1 MEFNFLRFFVLLYFW
16 ILSYALSAQN
26 NAQAYRLN
34 IKRMDEKIRLD
45 GMLDEPFWEDLEIA
59 TNFWMNFPVGGTPV
73 DDEVQTS
80 VKIAYDDDFIY
91 IGVECHGK
99 GPFLVQSLKRDNDSF
114 WNGDAFA
121 VVFDPVNERTN
132 GAIFGVNSAGVQ
144 TEALITGEPA
154 RRGGQLSGYNKAWD
168 NKWYTEASVTENG
181 WTAEMMIPF
190 KSLRFGR
197 KDHWGINFI
206 RVDAQNNT
214 NHSWAPVPIQFYGID
229 LGYLGQLIWDKP
241 PTNEK
246 RNISLVPYLLGG
258 AYKDYESKGDFNQ
271 SFALGMDA
279 KIAINSNLNLDLTVN
294 PDFSQ
299 VDVDEQQTNLT
310 TVNLRFPERRLFFL
324 ENSDIFSNFG
334 TNAKPFFSRK
344 IGLDDDGNTIPII
357 YGARLSG
364 NLNKNLRVG
373 LMNTQTQEQE
383 LPGNNY
389 SSLALHQ
396 RVLKRSVLRG
406 YFHNRIGYADGSA
419 LEEDFNRIGGLE
431 FNYSSEDSKWRAMA
445 GYGLA
450 FSNENQNENHLFNL
464 LGGYGGSAF
473 NVAVNISGLGDNYIN
488 DFSLIPRQKHYDAEE
503 DTTYILGFN
512 HWWVTVGYNFYPEN
526 TFINQ
531 HGFSL
536 TTNGD
541 RTATSN
547 ELIQDKH
554 QFSYK
559 FLMKNTSTLNF
570 NYAHEGV
577 NLLYPFR
584 FTDDDT
590 PLPAQL
596 YRFDYGQIKYVT
608 DTRREIKLTTGFT
621 YGSFYNGSRT
631 EFSLG
636 VDYRV
641 QPWGNFSLN
650 FVQNN
655 LEFPGNYGAERLLLL
670 GPKAEINFSKNFFW
684 TTFMQ
689 YNTQRDNFNINSRLQ
704 WRYMPMSDLFIVY
717 SDNYIVEYFGPRNRA
732 LVLKLNYW
740 FNL

>member
-1 MEFNFLRFFVLLYFW
+1 MGFNFLRFFLLFYFW
-16 ILSYALSAQN
+16 VLSYVLFAQN
-26 NAQAYRLN
+26 NGEVYQLN
-34 IKRMDEKIRLD
+34 IQRMDEKIHLD
-45 GMLDEPFWEDLEIA
+45 GVLDESFWEDVEIA
-59 TNFWMNFPVGGTPV
+59 TNFWLNFPVGGTPV
-73 DDEVQTS
+73 DDEVQTT
-80 VKIAYDDDFIY
+80 VKITYDDDFIY
-91 IGVECHGK
+91 LGVECYGK

-132 GAIFGVNSAGVQ
+132 GVIFGVNPAGVQ

-168 NKWYTEASVTENG
+168 NKWYTQASVTENG

-197 KDHWGINFI
+197 KGHWGINFI
-206 RVDAQNNT
+206 RVDAQNNA
-214 NHSWAPVPIQFYGID
+214 NHSWAPVPIQFYGTD

-241 PTNEK
+241 PRNEK
-246 RNISLVPYLLGG
+246 GNISLVPYLLGNV
-258 AYKDYESKGDFNQ
+258 YKDYESKSDLSQ

-364 NLNKNLRVG
+364 NLNKNLRIG

-389 SSLALHQ
+389 SSFALH
-396 RVLKRSVLRG
+396 RRILKRAVLRG
-406 YFHNRIGYADGSA
+406 YFHNRVGYTDGSVQ
-419 LEEDFNRIGGLE
+419 EDNFNRIGGLE
-431 FNYSSEDSKWRAMA
+431 FNYSSEDSKWRAVT

-464 LGGYGGSAF
+464 FGGYGGRAF
-473 NVAVNISGLGDNYIN
+473 NVMVNISGLGDNYIN
-488 DFSLIPRQKHYDAEE
+488 DFSLIPRQKHYDALE

-512 HWWVTVGYNFYPEN
+512 HWWATMGYKFYPEN

-547 ELIQDKH
+547 QLIQDKH
-554 QFSYK
+554 QLSYK
-559 FLMKNTSTLNF
+559 FLMKNTSTLDLT
-570 NYAHEGV
+570 YAHEGV
-577 NLLYPFR
+577 NLLYPFG
-584 FTDDDT
+584 FTDNE
-590 PLPAQL
+590 PLPAKL

-608 DTRREIKLTTGFT
+608 DRRREIKLTSGFR
-621 YGSFYNGSRT
+621 YGSFYNGTRT
-631 EFSLG
+631 EFSLA

-650 FVQNN
+650 FVQND
-655 LEFPGNYGAERLLLL
+655 LEFSGNYGAEQLLLF

-689 YNTQRDNFNINSRLQ
+689 YNTQSDNFNINSRLQ

-717 SDNYIVEYFGPRNRA
+717 SDNYMVEYFGPRNRG

>member
-1 MEFNFLRFFVLLYFW
+1 MGFNFLRFFLLFYFW
-16 ILSYALSAQN
+16 VLSYVLFAQN
-26 NAQAYRLN
+26 NGEVYQLN
-34 IKRMDEKIRLD
+34 IQRMDEKIHLD
-45 GMLDEPFWEDLEIA
+45 GVLDESFWEDVEIA
-59 TNFWMNFPVGGTPV
+59 TNFWLNFPVGGTPV
-73 DDEVQTS
+73 DDEVQTT
-80 VKIAYDDDFIY
+80 VKITYDDDFIY
-91 IGVECHGK
+91 LGVECYGK

-132 GAIFGVNSAGVQ
+132 GVIFGVNPAGVQ

-168 NKWYTEASVTENG
+168 NKWYTQASVTENG

-197 KDHWGINFI
+197 KGHWGINFI
-206 RVDAQNNT
+206 RVDAQNNA
-214 NHSWAPVPIQFYGID
+214 NHSWAPVPIQFYGTD

-241 PTNEK
+241 PRNEK
-246 RNISLVPYLLGG
+246 GNISLVPYLLGNV
-258 AYKDYESKGDFNQ
+258 YKDYESKSDLSQ

-364 NLNKNLRVG
+364 NLNKNLRIG

-389 SSLALHQ
+389 SSVALH
-396 RVLKRSVLRG
+396 RRILKRAVLRG
-406 YFHNRIGYADGSA
+406 YFHNRVGYTDGSVQ
-419 LEEDFNRIGGLE
+419 EDNFNRIGGLE
-431 FNYSSEDSKWRAMA
+431 FNYSSEDSKWRAVT

-464 LGGYGGSAF
+464 FGGYGGRAF
-473 NVAVNISGLGDNYIN
+473 NVMVNISGLGDNYIN
-488 DFSLIPRQKHYDAEE
+488 DFSLIPRQKHYDALE

-512 HWWVTVGYNFYPEN
+512 HWWATMGYKFYPEN

-547 ELIQDKH
+547 QLIQDKH
-554 QFSYK
+554 QLSYK
-559 FLMKNTSTLNF
+559 FLMKNTSTLDLT
-570 NYAHEGV
+570 YAHEGV
-577 NLLYPFR
+577 NLLYPFG
-584 FTDDDT
+584 FTDNE

-608 DTRREIKLTTGFT
+608 DRRREIKLTSGFR
-621 YGSFYNGSRT
+621 YGSFYNGTRT
-631 EFSLG
+631 EFSLA

-650 FVQNN
+650 FVQND
-655 LEFPGNYGAERLLLL
+655 LEFSGNYGAEQLLLF

-689 YNTQRDNFNINSRLQ
+689 YNTQSDNFNINSRLQ

-717 SDNYIVEYFGPRNRA
+717 SDNYMVEYFGPRNRG

>member
-1 MEFNFLRFFVLLYFW
+1 MGFNFLRFFLLFYFW
-16 ILSYALSAQN
+16 VLSYVLFAQN
-26 NAQAYRLN
+26 NGEVYQLN
-34 IKRMDEKIRLD
+34 IQRMDEKIHLD
-45 GMLDEPFWEDLEIA
+45 GVLDESFWEDVEIA
-59 TNFWMNFPVGGTPV
+59 TNFWLNFPVGGTPV
-73 DDEVQTS
+73 DDEVQTT
-80 VKIAYDDDFIY
+80 VKITYDDDFIY
-91 IGVECHGK
+91 LGVECYGK

-132 GAIFGVNSAGVQ
+132 GVIFGVNPAGVQ

-168 NKWYTEASVTENG
+168 NKWYTQASVTENG

-197 KDHWGINFI
+197 KGHWGINFI
-206 RVDAQNNT
+206 RVDAQNNA
-214 NHSWAPVPIQFYGID
+214 NHSWAPVPIQFYGTD

-241 PTNEK
+241 PRNEK
-246 RNISLVPYLLGG
+246 GNISLVPYLLGNV
-258 AYKDYESKGDFNQ
+258 YKDYESKSDLSQ

-364 NLNKNLRVG
+364 NLNKNLRIG

-389 SSLALHQ
+389 SSFALH
-396 RVLKRSVLRG
+396 RRILKRAVLRG
-406 YFHNRIGYADGSA
+406 YFHNRVGYTDGSVQ
-419 LEEDFNRIGGLE
+419 EDNFSRIGGLE
-431 FNYSSEDSKWRAMA
+431 FNYSSEDSKWRAVT

-464 LGGYGGSAF
+464 FGGYGGRAF
-473 NVAVNISGLGDNYIN
+473 NVMVNISGLGDNYIN
-488 DFSLIPRQKHYDAEE
+488 DFSLIPRQKHYDALE

-512 HWWVTVGYNFYPEN
+512 HWWATMGYKFYPEN

-547 ELIQDKH
+547 QLIQDKH
-554 QFSYK
+554 QLSYK
-559 FLMKNTSTLNF
+559 FLMKNTSTLDLT
-570 NYAHEGV
+570 YAHEGV
-577 NLLYPFR
+577 NLLYPFG
-584 FTDDDT
+584 FTDNE

-608 DTRREIKLTTGFT
+608 DRRREIKLTSGFR
-621 YGSFYNGSRT
+621 YGSFYNGTRT
-631 EFSLG
+631 EFSLA

-650 FVQNN
+650 FVQND
-655 LEFPGNYGAERLLLL
+655 LEFSGNYGAEQLLLF

-689 YNTQRDNFNINSRLQ
+689 YNTQSDNFNINSRLQ

-717 SDNYIVEYFGPRNRA
+717 SDNYMVEYFGPRNRG

>member
-1 MEFNFLRFFVLLYFW
+1 MGFNFLRFFLLFYFW
-16 ILSYALSAQN
+16 VLSYVLFAQN
-26 NAQAYRLN
+26 NGEVYQLN
-34 IKRMDEKIRLD
+34 IQRMDEKIHLD
-45 GMLDEPFWEDLEIA
+45 GVLDESFWEDVEIA
-59 TNFWMNFPVGGTPV
+59 TNFWLNFPVGGTPV
-73 DDEVQTS
+73 DDEVQTT
-80 VKIAYDDDFIY
+80 VKITYDDDFIY
-91 IGVECHGK
+91 LGVECYGK

-132 GAIFGVNSAGVQ
+132 GVIFGVNPAGVQ

-168 NKWYTEASVTENG
+168 NKWYTQASVTENG

-197 KDHWGINFI
+197 KGHWGINFI
-206 RVDAQNNT
+206 RVDAQNNA
-214 NHSWAPVPIQFYGID
+214 NHSWAPVPIQFYGTD

-241 PTNEK
+241 PRNEK
-246 RNISLVPYLLGG
+246 GNISLVPYLLGNV
-258 AYKDYESKGDFNQ
+258 YKDYESKSDLSQ

-364 NLNKNLRVG
+364 NLNKNLRIG

-389 SSLALHQ
+389 SSFALH
-396 RVLKRSVLRG
+396 RRILKRAVLRG
-406 YFHNRIGYADGSA
+406 YFHNRIGYTDGSVQ
-419 LEEDFNRIGGLE
+419 EDNFNRIGGLE
-431 FNYSSEDSKWRAMA
+431 FNYSSEDSKWRAVT

-464 LGGYGGSAF
+464 FGGYGGRAF
-473 NVAVNISGLGDNYIN
+473 NVMVNISGLGDNYIN
-488 DFSLIPRQKHYDAEE
+488 DFSLIPRQKHYDALE

-512 HWWVTVGYNFYPEN
+512 HWWATMGYKFYPEN

-547 ELIQDKH
+547 QLIQDKH
-554 QFSYK
+554 QLSYK
-559 FLMKNTSTLNF
+559 FLMKNTSTLDLT
-570 NYAHEGV
+570 YAHEGV
-577 NLLYPFR
+577 NLLYPFG
-584 FTDDDT
+584 FTDNE

-608 DTRREIKLTTGFT
+608 DRRREIKLTSGFR
-621 YGSFYNGSRT
+621 YGSFYNGTRT
-631 EFSLG
+631 EFSLA

-650 FVQNN
+650 FVQND
-655 LEFPGNYGAERLLLL
+655 LEFSGNYGAEQLLLF

-689 YNTQRDNFNINSRLQ
+689 YNTQSDNFNINSRLQ

-717 SDNYIVEYFGPRNRA
+717 SDNYMVEYFGPRNRG

>member
-1 MEFNFLRFFVLLYFW
+1 MGFNFLRFFLLFYFW
-16 ILSYALSAQN
+16 VLSFVLFAQN
-26 NAQAYRLN
+26 NAQAYQLN
-34 IKRMDEKIRLD
+34 IQRMDEKIRLD
-45 GMLDEPFWEDLEIA
+45 GVLDESFWEDVEIA
-59 TNFWMNFPVGGTPV
+59 TNFWLNFPVGGTPV
-73 DDEVQTS
+73 DDEVQTT
-80 VKIAYDDDFIY
+80 VKVIYDDDFIY
-91 IGVECHGK
+91 LGVECYGK

-132 GAIFGVNSAGVQ
+132 GVIFGVNPAGVQ

-154 RRGGQLSGYNKAWD
+154 RRGGQISGYNKAWD
-168 NKWYTEASVTENG
+168 NKWYTQASVTENG

-206 RVDAQNNT
+206 RVDARNNA
-214 NHSWAPVPIQFYGID
+214 NHSWAPVPIQFYGTD

-241 PTNEK
+241 PRNEK
-246 RNISLVPYLLGG
+246 GNISLVPYLLGN
-258 AYKDYESKGDFNQ
+258 AYKDYESKSDLSQ

-364 NLNKNLRVG
+364 NLNKNLRIG

-389 SSLALHQ
+389 SSFALHQ
-396 RVLKRSVLRG
+396 RILKRAVLRG
-406 YFHNRIGYADGSA
+406 YFHNRVGYTDGSIQ
-419 LEEDFNRIGGLE
+419 EDDFNRIGGLE
-431 FNYSSEDSKWRAMA
+431 FNYSSEDSKWRAVT

-450 FSNENQNENHLFNL
+450 FSNENQNENFFFYL
-464 LGGYGGSAF
+464 LGGYGGRAF
-473 NVAVNISGLGDNYIN
+473 NVMVNISGLGDNYIN
-488 DFSLIPRQKHYDAEE
+488 DFSLIPRQKHYDALE

-512 HWWVTVGYNFYPEN
+512 HWWATMGYKFYPEN

-554 QFSYK
+554 QLSYK
-559 FLMKNTSTLNF
+559 FLMKNTSTLDLT
-570 NYAHEGV
+570 YAHEGV
-577 NLLYPFR
+577 NLLYPFG
-584 FTDDDT
+584 FTDNE

-608 DTRREIKLTTGFT
+608 DRRREIKLTSGFR
-621 YGSFYNGSRT
+621 YGSFYNGIRT
-631 EFSLG
+631 EFSLA

-650 FVQNN
+650 FVQND
-655 LEFPGNYGAERLLLL
+655 LEFSGNYGAEQLLLF

-689 YNTQRDNFNINSRLQ
+689 YNTQSDNFNINSRLQ

-717 SDNYIVEYFGPRNRA
+717 SDNYMVEYFGPRNRG

>member
-1 MEFNFLRFFVLLYFW
+1 MGFNFLRFFLLFYFW
-16 ILSYALSAQN
+16 VLSYVLFAQN
-26 NAQAYRLN
+26 NGEVYQLN
-34 IKRMDEKIRLD
+34 IQRMDEKIHLD
-45 GMLDEPFWEDLEIA
+45 GVLDESFWEDVEIA
-59 TNFWMNFPVGGTPV
+59 TNFWLNFPVGGTPV
-73 DDEVQTS
+73 DDEVQTT
-80 VKIAYDDDFIY
+80 VKITYDDDFIY
-91 IGVECHGK
+91 LGVECYGK

-132 GAIFGVNSAGVQ
+132 GVIFGVNPAGVQ

-168 NKWYTEASVTENG
+168 NKWYTQASVTENG

-197 KDHWGINFI
+197 KGHWGINFI
-206 RVDAQNNT
+206 RVDARNNA
-214 NHSWAPVPIQFYGID
+214 NHSWAPVPIQFYGTD

-241 PTNEK
+241 PRNEK
-246 RNISLVPYLLGG
+246 GNISLVPYLLGNV
-258 AYKDYESKGDFNQ
+258 YKDYESKSDLSQ

-364 NLNKNLRVG
+364 NLNKNLRIG

-389 SSLALHQ
+389 SSFALH
-396 RVLKRSVLRG
+396 RRILKRAVLRG
-406 YFHNRIGYADGSA
+406 YFHNRVGYTDGSVQ
-419 LEEDFNRIGGLE
+419 EDDFNRIGGLE
-431 FNYSSEDSKWRAMA
+431 FNYSSEDSKWRAVT

-464 LGGYGGSAF
+464 FGGYGGRAF
-473 NVAVNISGLGDNYIN
+473 NVMVNISGLGDNYIN
-488 DFSLIPRQKHYDAEE
+488 DFSLIPRQKHYDALE

-512 HWWVTVGYNFYPEN
+512 HWWATMGYKFYPEN

-554 QFSYK
+554 QLSYK
-559 FLMKNTSTLNF
+559 FLMKNTSTLDLT
-570 NYAHEGV
+570 YAHEGV
-577 NLLYPFR
+577 NLLYPFG
-584 FTDDDT
+584 FTDNE

-608 DTRREIKLTTGFT
+608 DRRREIKLTSGFR
-621 YGSFYNGSRT
+621 YGSFYNGTRT
-631 EFSLG
+631 EFSLA

-650 FVQNN
+650 FVQND
-655 LEFPGNYGAERLLLL
+655 LEFSGNYGAEQLLLF

-689 YNTQRDNFNINSRLQ
+689 YNTQSDNFNINSRLQ

-717 SDNYIVEYFGPRNRA
+717 SDNYMVEYFGPRNRG

>member
-1 MEFNFLRFFVLLYFW
+1 MGFNFLRFFLLFYFW
-16 ILSYALSAQN
+16 VLSYVLFAQN
-26 NAQAYRLN
+26 NGEVYQLN
-34 IKRMDEKIRLD
+34 IQRMDEKIHLD
-45 GMLDEPFWEDLEIA
+45 GVLDESFWEDVEIA
-59 TNFWMNFPVGGTPV
+59 TNFWLNFPVGGTPV
-73 DDEVQTS
+73 DDEVQTT
-80 VKIAYDDDFIY
+80 VKITYDDDFIY
-91 IGVECHGK
+91 LGVECYGK

-132 GAIFGVNSAGVQ
+132 GVIFGVNPAGVQ

-168 NKWYTEASVTENG
+168 NKWYTQASVTENG

-197 KDHWGINFI
+197 KGHWGINFI
-206 RVDAQNNT
+206 RVDAQNNA
-214 NHSWAPVPIQFYGID
+214 NHSWAPVPIQFYGTD

-241 PTNEK
+241 PRNEK
-246 RNISLVPYLLGG
+246 GNISLVPYLLGNV
-258 AYKDYESKGDFNQ
+258 YKDYESKSDLSQ

-364 NLNKNLRVG
+364 NLNKNLRIG

-389 SSLALHQ
+389 SSFALH
-396 RVLKRSVLRG
+396 RRILKRAVLRG
-406 YFHNRIGYADGSA
+406 YFHNRVGYTDGSVQ
-419 LEEDFNRIGGLE
+419 EDNFNRIGGLE
-431 FNYSSEDSKWRAMA
+431 FNYSSEDSKWRAVT

-464 LGGYGGSAF
+464 FGGYGGRAF
-473 NVAVNISGLGDNYIN
+473 NVMVNISGLGDNYIN
-488 DFSLIPRQKHYDAEE
+488 DFSLIPRQKHYDALE

-512 HWWVTVGYNFYPEN
+512 HWWATMGYKFYPEN

-547 ELIQDKH
+547 QLIQDKH
-554 QFSYK
+554 QLSYK
-559 FLMKNTSTLNF
+559 FLMKNTSTLDLT
-570 NYAHEGV
+570 YAHEGV
-577 NLLYPFR
+577 NLLYPFG
-584 FTDDDT
+584 FTDNE

-596 YRFDYGQIKYVT
+596 YRFDYGQIKYMT
-608 DTRREIKLTTGFT
+608 DKRREIKLTFGFR
-621 YGSFYNGSRT
+621 YGSFYNGTRT
-631 EFSLG
+631 EFSLA

-650 FVQNN
+650 FVQND
-655 LEFPGNYGAERLLLL
+655 LEFSGNYGAEQLLLF

-689 YNTQRDNFNINSRLQ
+689 YNTQSDNFNINSRLQ

-717 SDNYIVEYFGPRNRA
+717 SDNYMVEYFGPRNRG

>member
-1 MEFNFLRFFVLLYFW
+1 MGFNFLRFFLLFYFW
-16 ILSYALSAQN
+16 VLSYVLFAQN
-26 NAQAYRLN
+26 NGEVYQLN
-34 IKRMDEKIRLD
+34 IQRMDEKIHLD
-45 GMLDEPFWEDLEIA
+45 GVLDESFWEDVEIA
-59 TNFWMNFPVGGTPV
+59 TNFWLNFPVGGTPV
-73 DDEVQTS
+73 DDEVQTT
-80 VKIAYDDDFIY
+80 VKITYDDDFIY
-91 IGVECHGK
+91 LGVECYGK

-132 GAIFGVNSAGVQ
+132 GVIFGVNPAGVQ

-154 RRGGQLSGYNKAWD
+154 RRGGRLSGYNKAWD
-168 NKWYTEASVTENG
+168 NKWYTQASVTENG

-197 KDHWGINFI
+197 KGHWGINFI
-206 RVDAQNNT
+206 RVDAQNNA
-214 NHSWAPVPIQFYGID
+214 NHSWAPVPIQFYGTD

-241 PTNEK
+241 PRNEK
-246 RNISLVPYLLGG
+246 GNISLVPYLLGNV
-258 AYKDYESKGDFNQ
+258 YKDYESKSDLSQ

-364 NLNKNLRVG
+364 NLNKNLRIG

-389 SSLALHQ
+389 SSLALH
-396 RVLKRSVLRG
+396 RRILKRAVLRG
-406 YFHNRIGYADGSA
+406 YFHNRVGYTDGS
-419 LEEDFNRIGGLE
+419 LQEDNFNRIGGLE
-431 FNYSSEDSKWRAMA
+431 FNYSSEDSKWRAVT

-464 LGGYGGSAF
+464 FGGYGGRAF
-473 NVAVNISGLGDNYIN
+473 NVMVNISGLGDNYIN
-488 DFSLIPRQKHYDAEE
+488 DFSLIPRQKHYDALE

-512 HWWVTVGYNFYPEN
+512 HWWATMGYKFYPEN

-554 QFSYK
+554 QLSYK
-559 FLMKNTSTLNF
+559 FLMKNTSTLDLT
-570 NYAHEGV
+570 YAHEGV
-577 NLLYPFR
+577 NLLYPFG
-584 FTDDDT
+584 FTDNE

-608 DTRREIKLTTGFT
+608 DRRREIKLTSGFR
-621 YGSFYNGSRT
+621 YGSFYNGTRT
-631 EFSLG
+631 EFSLA

-650 FVQNN
+650 FVQND
-655 LEFPGNYGAERLLLL
+655 LEFSGNYGAEQLLLF

-689 YNTQRDNFNINSRLQ
+689 YNTQSDNFNINSRLQ

-717 SDNYIVEYFGPRNRA
+717 SDNYMVEYFGPRNRG

>member
-1 MEFNFLRFFVLLYFW
+1 MGFNFLRFFLLFYFW
-16 ILSYALSAQN
+16 VLSYVLFAQN
-26 NAQAYRLN
+26 NGEVYQLN
-34 IKRMDEKIRLD
+34 IQRMDEKIHLD
-45 GMLDEPFWEDLEIA
+45 GVLDESFWEDVEIA
-59 TNFWMNFPVGGTPV
+59 TNFWLNFPVGGTPV
-73 DDEVQTS
+73 DDEVQTT
-80 VKIAYDDDFIY
+80 VKITYDDDFIY
-91 IGVECHGK
+91 LGVECYGK

-132 GAIFGVNSAGVQ
+132 GVIFGVNPAGVQ

-168 NKWYTEASVTENG
+168 NKWYTQASVTENG

-197 KDHWGINFI
+197 KGHWGINFI
-206 RVDAQNNT
+206 RVDARNNA
-214 NHSWAPVPIQFYGID
+214 NHSWAPVPIQFYGTD

-241 PTNEK
+241 PRNEK
-246 RNISLVPYLLGG
+246 GNISLVPYLLGNV
-258 AYKDYESKGDFNQ
+258 YKDYESKSDLSQ

-364 NLNKNLRVG
+364 NLNKNLRIG

-389 SSLALHQ
+389 SSFALHQ
-396 RVLKRSVLRG
+396 RILKRAVLRG
-406 YFHNRIGYADGSA
+406 YFHNRVGYTDGSIQ
-419 LEEDFNRIGGLE
+419 EDDFNRIGGLE
-431 FNYSSEDSKWRAMA
+431 FNYSSEDSKWRAVT

-450 FSNENQNENHLFNL
+450 FSNENQNENYLFNL
-464 LGGYGGSAF
+464 FGGYGGRAF
-473 NVAVNISGLGDNYIN
+473 NVMVNISGLGDNYIN
-488 DFSLIPRQKHYDAEE
+488 DFSLIPRQKHYDALE

-512 HWWVTVGYNFYPEN
+512 HWWATMGYKFYPEN

-554 QFSYK
+554 QLSYK
-559 FLMKNTSTLNF
+559 FLMKNTSTLDLT
-570 NYAHEGV
+570 YAHEGV
-577 NLLYPFR
+577 NLLYPFG
-584 FTDDDT
+584 FTDNE

-608 DTRREIKLTTGFT
+608 DRRREIKLTSGFR
-621 YGSFYNGSRT
+621 YGSFYNGTRT
-631 EFSLG
+631 EFSLA

-650 FVQNN
+650 FVQND
-655 LEFPGNYGAERLLLL
+655 LEFSGNYGAEQLLLF

-689 YNTQRDNFNINSRLQ
+689 YNTQSDNFNINSRLQ

-717 SDNYIVEYFGPRNRA
+717 SDNYMVEYFGPRNRG

>member
-1 MEFNFLRFFVLLYFW
+1 MGFNFLRFFLSFYFW
-16 ILSYALSAQN
+16 VLSYVLFAQN
-26 NAQAYRLN
+26 NAEVYQLN
-34 IKRMDEKIRLD
+34 IQRMNEKIRLD
-45 GMLDEPFWEDLEIA
+45 GVLDESFWEDVEIA
-59 TNFWMNFPVGGTPV
+59 TNFWLNFPVGGTPV
-73 DDEVQTS
+73 DNEVQTT
-80 VKIAYDDDFIY
+80 VKITYDDDFIY
-91 IGVECHGK
+91 LGVECYGK
-99 GPFLVQSLKRDNDSF
+99 GPFLVQSLKRDSDSF

-132 GAIFGVNSAGVQ
+132 GVIFGVNPGGVQ

-168 NKWYTEASVTENG
+168 NKWYTQASVTENG

-197 KDHWGINFI
+197 KGHWGINFI
-206 RVDAQNNT
+206 RVDAQNNA
-214 NHSWAPVPIQFYGID
+214 NHSWAPVPIQFYGTD

-241 PTNEK
+241 PRNEK
-246 RNISLVPYLLGG
+246 GNISLVPYLLGNT
-258 AYKDYESKGDFNQ
+258 YKDYKSKSDLSQ

-364 NLNKNLRVG
+364 NLNKNLRIG

-389 SSLALHQ
+389 SSFALHQ
-396 RVLKRSVLRG
+396 RILKRSVLRG
-406 YFHNRIGYADGSA
+406 YFHNRIGYTDGSVQ
-419 LEEDFNRIGGLE
+419 EDNFSRIGGLE
-431 FNYSSEDSKWRAMA
+431 FNYSSENSKWRVVT

-464 LGGYGGSAF
+464 FGGYGGRAF
-473 NVAVNISGLGDNYIN
+473 NVMVNISGLGDNYIN
-488 DFSLIPRQKHYDAEE
+488 DFSLIPRQKHYDALE

-512 HWWVTVGYNFYPEN
+512 HWWATMGYKFYPKN

-541 RTATSN
+541 RTATSS

-554 QFSYK
+554 QLSYK
-559 FLMKNTSTLNF
+559 FLMKNTSALDLS
-570 NYAHEGV
+570 YAHEGV
-577 NLLYPFR
+577 NLLYPFG
-584 FTDDDT
+584 FTDNE

-596 YRFDYGQIKYVT
+596 YRFDYGQIKYMT
-608 DTRREIKLTTGFT
+608 DKRREIKLTFGFR
-621 YGSFYNGSRT
+621 YGSFYNGTRT
-631 EFSLG
+631 EFSLA

-650 FVQNN
+650 FVQND
-655 LEFPGNYGAERLLLL
+655 LEFPGNYGTEQLLLF

-689 YNTQRDNFNINSRLQ
+689 YNTQSDNFNINSRLQ

-717 SDNYIVEYFGPRNRA
+717 SDNYMVEHFGPRNRG

>member
-1 MEFNFLRFFVLLYFW
+1 MGFNFLRFFLLFYFW
-16 ILSYALSAQN
+16 VLSYVLFAQN
-26 NAQAYRLN
+26 NGEVYQLN
-34 IKRMDEKIRLD
+34 IQRMDEKIHLD
-45 GMLDEPFWEDLEIA
+45 GVLDESFWEDVEIA
-59 TNFWMNFPVGGTPV
+59 TNFWLNFPVGGTPV
-73 DDEVQTS
+73 DDEVQTT
-80 VKIAYDDDFIY
+80 VKITYDDDFIY
-91 IGVECHGK
+91 LGVECYGK

-132 GAIFGVNSAGVQ
+132 GVIFGVNPAGVQ

-168 NKWYTEASVTENG
+168 NKWYTQASVTENG

-197 KDHWGINFI
+197 KGHWGINFI
-206 RVDAQNNT
+206 RVDAQNNA
-214 NHSWAPVPIQFYGID
+214 NHSWAPVPIQFYGTD

-241 PTNEK
+241 PRNEK
-246 RNISLVPYLLGG
+246 GNISLVPYLLGNV
-258 AYKDYESKGDFNQ
+258 YKDYESKSDLSQ

-344 IGLDDDGNTIPII
+344 LGLDDDGNTIPII

-364 NLNKNLRVG
+364 NLNKNLRIG

-389 SSLALHQ
+389 SSFALH
-396 RVLKRSVLRG
+396 RRILKRAVLRG
-406 YFHNRIGYADGSA
+406 YFHNRVGYTDGSVQ
-419 LEEDFNRIGGLE
+419 EDNFNRIGGLE
-431 FNYSSEDSKWRAMA
+431 FNYSSEDSKWRAVT

-464 LGGYGGSAF
+464 FGGYGGRAF
-473 NVAVNISGLGDNYIN
+473 NVMVNISGLGDNYIN
-488 DFSLIPRQKHYDAEE
+488 DFSLIPRQKHYDALE

-512 HWWVTVGYNFYPEN
+512 HWWATMGYKFYPEN

-547 ELIQDKH
+547 QLIQDKH
-554 QFSYK
+554 QLSYK
-559 FLMKNTSTLNF
+559 FLMKNTSTLDLT
-570 NYAHEGV
+570 YAHEGV
-577 NLLYPFR
+577 NLLYPFG
-584 FTDDDT
+584 FTDNE
-590 PLPAQL
+590 PLPAKL

-608 DTRREIKLTTGFT
+608 DRRREIKLTSGFR
-621 YGSFYNGSRT
+621 YGSFYNGTRT
-631 EFSLG
+631 EFSLA

-650 FVQNN
+650 FVQND
-655 LEFPGNYGAERLLLL
+655 LEFSGNYGAEQLLLF

-689 YNTQRDNFNINSRLQ
+689 YNTQSDNFNINSRLQ

-717 SDNYIVEYFGPRNRA
+717 SDNYMVEYFGPRNRG

>member
-1 MEFNFLRFFVLLYFW
+1 MGFNFLRFFLLFYFW
-16 ILSYALSAQN
+16 VLSYVLFAQN
-26 NAQAYRLN
+26 NGEVYQLN
-34 IKRMDEKIRLD
+34 IQRMDEKIHLD
-45 GMLDEPFWEDLEIA
+45 GVLDESFWEDVEIA
-59 TNFWMNFPVGGTPV
+59 TNFWLNFPVGGTPV
-73 DDEVQTS
+73 DDEVQTT
-80 VKIAYDDDFIY
+80 VKITYDDDFIY
-91 IGVECHGK
+91 LGVECYGK

-132 GAIFGVNSAGVQ
+132 GVIFGVNPAGVQ

-168 NKWYTEASVTENG
+168 NKWYTQASVTENG

-197 KDHWGINFI
+197 KGHWGINFI
-206 RVDAQNNT
+206 RVDAQNNA
-214 NHSWAPVPIQFYGID
+214 NHSWAPVPIQFYGTD

-241 PTNEK
+241 PRNEK
-246 RNISLVPYLLGG
+246 GNISLVPYLLGNV
-258 AYKDYESKGDFNQ
+258 YKDYESKSDLSQ

-364 NLNKNLRVG
+364 NLNKNLRIG

-389 SSLALHQ
+389 SSLALH
-396 RVLKRSVLRG
+396 RRILKRAVLRG
-406 YFHNRIGYADGSA
+406 YFHNRVGYTDGS
-419 LEEDFNRIGGLE
+419 LQEDNFNRIGGLE
-431 FNYSSEDSKWRAMA
+431 FNYSSEDSKWRAVT

-464 LGGYGGSAF
+464 FGGYGGRAF
-473 NVAVNISGLGDNYIN
+473 NVMVNISGLGDNYIN
-488 DFSLIPRQKHYDAEE
+488 DFSLIPRQKHYDALE

-512 HWWVTVGYNFYPEN
+512 HWWATMGYKFYPEN

-554 QFSYK
+554 QLSYK
-559 FLMKNTSTLNF
+559 FLMKNTSTLDLT
-570 NYAHEGV
+570 YAHEGV
-577 NLLYPFR
+577 NLLYPFG
-584 FTDDDT
+584 FTDNE

-608 DTRREIKLTTGFT
+608 DRRREIKLTSGFR
-621 YGSFYNGSRT
+621 YGSFYNGTRT
-631 EFSLG
+631 EFSLA

-650 FVQNN
+650 FVQND
-655 LEFPGNYGAERLLLL
+655 LEFSGNYGAEQLLLF

-689 YNTQRDNFNINSRLQ
+689 YNTQSDNFNINSRLQ

-717 SDNYIVEYFGPRNRA
+717 SDNYMVEYFGPRNRG

>member
-1 MEFNFLRFFVLLYFW
+1 MGFNFLRFFLLFYFW
-16 ILSYALSAQN
+16 VLSFVLFAQN
-26 NAQAYRLN
+26 NAQAYQLN
-34 IKRMDEKIRLD
+34 IQRMDEKIRLD
-45 GMLDEPFWEDLEIA
+45 GVLDESFWEDVEIA
-59 TNFWMNFPVGGTPV
+59 TNFWLNFPVGGTPV
-73 DDEVQTS
+73 DDEVQTT
-80 VKIAYDDDFIY
+80 VKVIYDDDFIY
-91 IGVECHGK
+91 LGVECYGK
-99 GPFLVQSLKRDNDSF
+99 GPFLVQSLKRDNDLF

-132 GAIFGVNSAGVQ
+132 GVIFGVNPAGVQ

-154 RRGGQLSGYNKAWD
+154 RRGGQISGYNKAWD
-168 NKWYTEASVTENG
+168 NKWYTQASVTENG

-206 RVDAQNNT
+206 RVDARNNA
-214 NHSWAPVPIQFYGID
+214 NHSWAPVPIQFYGTD

-241 PTNEK
+241 PRNEK
-246 RNISLVPYLLGG
+246 GNISLVPYLLGN
-258 AYKDYESKGDFNQ
+258 AYKDYESKSDLSQ

-364 NLNKNLRVG
+364 NLNKNLRIG

-389 SSLALHQ
+389 SSFALHQ
-396 RVLKRSVLRG
+396 RILKRAVLRG
-406 YFHNRIGYADGSA
+406 YFHNRVGYTDGSIQ
-419 LEEDFNRIGGLE
+419 EDDFNRIGGLE
-431 FNYSSEDSKWRAMA
+431 FNYSSEDSKWRAVT

-450 FSNENQNENHLFNL
+450 FSNENQNENYLFNL
-464 LGGYGGSAF
+464 FGGYGGRAF
-473 NVAVNISGLGDNYIN
+473 NVMVNISGLGDNYIN
-488 DFSLIPRQKHYDAEE
+488 DFSLIPRQKHYDALE

-512 HWWVTVGYNFYPEN
+512 HWWATMGYKFYPEN

-541 RTATSN
+541 RTAISN

-554 QFSYK
+554 QLSYK
-559 FLMKNTSTLNF
+559 FLMKNTSTLDLT
-570 NYAHEGV
+570 YAHEGV
-577 NLLYPFR
+577 NLLYPFG
-584 FTDDDT
+584 FTDNE

-608 DTRREIKLTTGFT
+608 DRRREIKLTSGFR
-621 YGSFYNGSRT
+621 YGSFYNGTRT
-631 EFSLG
+631 EFSLA

-650 FVQNN
+650 FVQND
-655 LEFPGNYGAERLLLL
+655 LEFSGNYGAEQLLLF

-689 YNTQRDNFNINSRLQ
+689 YNTQSDNFNINSRLQ

-717 SDNYIVEYFGPRNRA
+717 SDNYMVEYFGPRNRG

>member
-1 MEFNFLRFFVLLYFW
+1 MGFNLLRFFLLFYFW
-16 ILSYALSAQN
+16 VLSFVLFAQN
-26 NAQAYRLN
+26 NGEVYQLN
-34 IKRMDEKIRLD
+34 IQRMDEKIHLD
-45 GMLDEPFWEDLEIA
+45 GVLDESFWEDVEIA
-59 TNFWMNFPVGGTPV
+59 TNFWLNFPVGGTPV
-73 DDEVQTS
+73 DDEVQTT
-80 VKIAYDDDFIY
+80 VKITYDDDFIY
-91 IGVECHGK
+91 LGVECYGK

-132 GAIFGVNSAGVQ
+132 GVIFGVNPAGVQ

-168 NKWYTEASVTENG
+168 NKWYTQASVTENG

-206 RVDAQNNT
+206 RVDARNNA
-214 NHSWAPVPIQFYGID
+214 NHSWAPVPIQFYGTD

-241 PTNEK
+241 PRNEK
-246 RNISLVPYLLGG
+246 GNISLVPYLLGNV
-258 AYKDYESKGDFNQ
+258 YKDYESKSDLSQ

-364 NLNKNLRVG
+364 NLNKNLRIG

-389 SSLALHQ
+389 SSFALHQ
-396 RVLKRSVLRG
+396 RILKRAVLRG
-406 YFHNRIGYADGSA
+406 YFHNRVGYTDGSIQ
-419 LEEDFNRIGGLE
+419 EDDFNRIGGLE
-431 FNYSSEDSKWRAMA
+431 FNYSSEDSKWRAVT

-450 FSNENQNENHLFNL
+450 FSNENQNENYLFNL
-464 LGGYGGSAF
+464 FGGYGGRAF
-473 NVAVNISGLGDNYIN
+473 NVMVNISGLGDNYIN
-488 DFSLIPRQKHYDAEE
+488 DFSLIPRQKHYDALE

-512 HWWVTVGYNFYPEN
+512 HWWATMGYKFYPEN

-554 QFSYK
+554 QLSYK
-559 FLMKNTSTLNF
+559 FLMKNTSTLDLT
-570 NYAHEGV
+570 YAHEGV
-577 NLLYPFR
+577 NLLYPFG
-584 FTDDDT
+584 FTDNE

-608 DTRREIKLTTGFT
+608 DRRREIKLTSGFR
-621 YGSFYNGSRT
+621 YGSFYNGTRT
-631 EFSLG
+631 EFSLA

-650 FVQNN
+650 FVQND
-655 LEFPGNYGAERLLLL
+655 LEFSGNYGAEQLLLF

-689 YNTQRDNFNINSRLQ
+689 YNTQSDNFNINSRLQ

-717 SDNYIVEYFGPRNRA
+717 SDNYMVEYFGPRNRG

>member
-1 MEFNFLRFFVLLYFW
+1 MGFNFLRFFLSFYFW
-16 ILSYALSAQN
+16 VLSYVLFAQN
-26 NAQAYRLN
+26 NAEVYQLN
-34 IKRMDEKIRLD
+34 IQRMNEKIRLD
-45 GMLDEPFWEDLEIA
+45 GVLDESFWEDVEIA
-59 TNFWMNFPVGGTPV
+59 TNFWLNFPVGGTPV
-73 DDEVQTS
+73 DNEVQTT
-80 VKIAYDDDFIY
+80 VKITYDDDFIY
-91 IGVECHGK
+91 LGVECYGK
-99 GPFLVQSLKRDNDSF
+99 GPFLVQSLKRDSDSF

-132 GAIFGVNSAGVQ
+132 GVIFGVNPGGVQ

-168 NKWYTEASVTENG
+168 NKWYTQASVTENG

-197 KDHWGINFI
+197 KGHWGINFI
-206 RVDAQNNT
+206 RVDAQNNA
-214 NHSWAPVPIQFYGID
+214 NHSWAPVPIQFYGTD

-241 PTNEK
+241 PRNEK
-246 RNISLVPYLLGG
+246 GNISLVPYLLGNT
-258 AYKDYESKGDFNQ
+258 YKDYKSKSDLSQ

-364 NLNKNLRVG
+364 NLNKNLRIG

-389 SSLALHQ
+389 SSFALH
-396 RVLKRSVLRG
+396 RRILKRAVLRG
-406 YFHNRIGYADGSA
+406 YFHNRVGYTDGSVQ
-419 LEEDFNRIGGLE
+419 EDNFNRIGGLE
-431 FNYSSEDSKWRAMA
+431 FNYSSEDSKWRAVT

-464 LGGYGGSAF
+464 FGGYGGRAF
-473 NVAVNISGLGDNYIN
+473 NVMVNISGLGDNYIN
-488 DFSLIPRQKHYDAEE
+488 DFSLIPRQKHYDALE

-512 HWWVTVGYNFYPEN
+512 HWWATMGYKFYPEN

-554 QFSYK
+554 QLSYK
-559 FLMKNTSTLNF
+559 FLMKNTSTLDLT
-570 NYAHEGV
+570 YAHEGV
-577 NLLYPFR
+577 NLLYPFG
-584 FTDDDT
+584 FTDNE

-608 DTRREIKLTTGFT
+608 DRRREIKLTSGFR
-621 YGSFYNGSRT
+621 YGSFYNGTRT
-631 EFSLG
+631 EFSLA

-650 FVQNN
+650 FVQND
-655 LEFPGNYGAERLLLL
+655 LEFSGNYGAEQLLLF

-689 YNTQRDNFNINSRLQ
+689 YNTQSDNFNINSRLQ

-717 SDNYIVEYFGPRNRA
+717 SDNYMVEHFGPRNRG

>member
-1 MEFNFLRFFVLLYFW
+1 MGFNFLRFFLLFYFW
-16 ILSYALSAQN
+16 VLSYVLFAQN
-26 NAQAYRLN
+26 NGEVYQLN
-34 IKRMDEKIRLD
+34 IQRMDEKIHLD
-45 GMLDEPFWEDLEIA
+45 GVLDESFWEDVEIA
-59 TNFWMNFPVGGTPV
+59 TNFWLNFPVGGTPV
-73 DDEVQTS
+73 DDEVQTT
-80 VKIAYDDDFIY
+80 VKITYDDDFIY
-91 IGVECHGK
+91 LGVECYGK

-132 GAIFGVNSAGVQ
+132 GVIFGVNPAGVQ

-168 NKWYTEASVTENG
+168 NKWYTQASVTEDG

-197 KDHWGINFI
+197 KGHWGINFI
-206 RVDAQNNT
+206 RVDAQNNA
-214 NHSWAPVPIQFYGID
+214 NHSWAPVPIQFYGTD

-241 PTNEK
+241 PRNEK
-246 RNISLVPYLLGG
+246 GNISLVPYLLGNV
-258 AYKDYESKGDFNQ
+258 YKDYESKSDLSQ

-364 NLNKNLRVG
+364 NLNKNLRIG

-389 SSLALHQ
+389 SSLALH
-396 RVLKRSVLRG
+396 RRILKRAVLRG
-406 YFHNRIGYADGSA
+406 YFHNRVGYTDGSVQ
-419 LEEDFNRIGGLE
+419 EDNFNRIGGLE
-431 FNYSSEDSKWRAMA
+431 FNYSSEDSKWRAVT

-464 LGGYGGSAF
+464 FGGYGGRAF
-473 NVAVNISGLGDNYIN
+473 NVMVNISGLGDNYIN
-488 DFSLIPRQKHYDAEE
+488 DFSLIPRQKHYDALE

-512 HWWVTVGYNFYPEN
+512 HWWATMGYKFYPEN

-547 ELIQDKH
+547 QLIQDKH
-554 QFSYK
+554 QLSYK
-559 FLMKNTSTLNF
+559 FLMKNTSTLDLT
-570 NYAHEGV
+570 YAHEGV
-577 NLLYPFR
+577 NLLYPFG
-584 FTDDDT
+584 FTDNE

-608 DTRREIKLTTGFT
+608 DRRREIKLTSGFR
-621 YGSFYNGSRT
+621 YGSFYNGTRT
-631 EFSLG
+631 EFSLA

-650 FVQNN
+650 FVQND
-655 LEFPGNYGAERLLLL
+655 LEFSGNYGAEQLLLF

-689 YNTQRDNFNINSRLQ
+689 YNTQSDNFNINSRLQ

-717 SDNYIVEYFGPRNRA
+717 SDNYMVEYFGPRNRG

>member
-1 MEFNFLRFFVLLYFW
+1 MGFNFLRFFLLFYFW
-16 ILSYALSAQN
+16 VLSYVLFAQN
-26 NAQAYRLN
+26 NGEVYQLN
-34 IKRMDEKIRLD
+34 IQRMDEKIHLD
-45 GMLDEPFWEDLEIA
+45 GVLDESFWEDVEIA
-59 TNFWMNFPVGGTPV
+59 TNFWLNFPVGGTPV
-73 DDEVQTS
+73 DDEVQTT
-80 VKIAYDDDFIY
+80 VKITYDDDFIY
-91 IGVECHGK
+91 LGVECYGK

-132 GAIFGVNSAGVQ
+132 GVIFGVNPAGVQ

-168 NKWYTEASVTENG
+168 NKWYTQASVTENG

-197 KDHWGINFI
+197 KGHWGINFI
-206 RVDAQNNT
+206 RVDAQNNA
-214 NHSWAPVPIQFYGID
+214 NHSWAPVPIQFYGTD

-241 PTNEK
+241 PRNEK
-246 RNISLVPYLLGG
+246 GNISLVPYLLGNV
-258 AYKDYESKGDFNQ
+258 YKDYESKSDLSQ

-364 NLNKNLRVG
+364 NLNKNLRIG

-389 SSLALHQ
+389 SSFALH
-396 RVLKRSVLRG
+396 RRILKRAVLRG
-406 YFHNRIGYADGSA
+406 YFHNRVGYTDGSVQ
-419 LEEDFNRIGGLE
+419 EDNFNRIGGLE
-431 FNYSSEDSKWRAMA
+431 FNYSSEDSKWRAVT

-464 LGGYGGSAF
+464 FGGYGGRAF
-473 NVAVNISGLGDNYIN
+473 NVMVNISGLGDNYIN
-488 DFSLIPRQKHYDAEE
+488 DFSLIPRQKHYDALE

-512 HWWVTVGYNFYPEN
+512 HWWATMGYKFYPEN

-554 QFSYK
+554 QLSYK
-559 FLMKNTSTLNF
+559 FLMKNTSTLDLT
-570 NYAHEGV
+570 YAHEGV
-577 NLLYPFR
+577 NLLYPFG
-584 FTDDDT
+584 FTDNE

-608 DTRREIKLTTGFT
+608 DRRREIKLTSGFR
-621 YGSFYNGSRT
+621 YGSFYNGTRT
-631 EFSLG
+631 EFSLA

-650 FVQNN
+650 FVQND
-655 LEFPGNYGAERLLLL
+655 LEFSGNYGAEQLLLF

-689 YNTQRDNFNINSRLQ
+689 YNTQSDNFNINSRLQ

-717 SDNYIVEYFGPRNRA
+717 SDNYMVEYFGPRNRG

>member
-1 MEFNFLRFFVLLYFW
+1 MGFNFLRFFLLFYFW
-16 ILSYALSAQN
+16 VLSYVLFAQN
-26 NAQAYRLN
+26 NGEVYQLN
-34 IKRMDEKIRLD
+34 IQRMDEKIHLD
-45 GMLDEPFWEDLEIA
+45 GVLDESFWEDVEIA
-59 TNFWMNFPVGGTPV
+59 TNFWLNFPVGGTPV
-73 DDEVQTS
+73 DDEVQTT
-80 VKIAYDDDFIY
+80 VKITYDDDFIY
-91 IGVECHGK
+91 LGVECYGK

-132 GAIFGVNSAGVQ
+132 GVIFGVNPAGVQ

-168 NKWYTEASVTENG
+168 NKWYTQASVTENG

-197 KDHWGINFI
+197 KGHWGINFI
-206 RVDAQNNT
+206 RVDAQNNA
-214 NHSWAPVPIQFYGID
+214 NHSWAPVPIQFYGTD

-241 PTNEK
+241 PRNEK
-246 RNISLVPYLLGG
+246 GNISLVPYLLGNV
-258 AYKDYESKGDFNQ
+258 YKDYESKSDLSQ

-364 NLNKNLRVG
+364 NLNKNLRIG

-389 SSLALHQ
+389 SSFALH
-396 RVLKRSVLRG
+396 RRILKRAVLRG
-406 YFHNRIGYADGSA
+406 YFHNRVGYTDGS
-419 LEEDFNRIGGLE
+419 LQEDNFNRIGGLE
-431 FNYSSEDSKWRAMA
+431 FNYSSEDSKWRAVT

-464 LGGYGGSAF
+464 FGGYGGRAF
-473 NVAVNISGLGDNYIN
+473 NVMVNISGLGDNYIN
-488 DFSLIPRQKHYDAEE
+488 DFSLIPRQKHYDALE

-512 HWWVTVGYNFYPEN
+512 HWWATMGYKFYPEN

-547 ELIQDKH
+547 QLIQDKH
-554 QFSYK
+554 QLSYK
-559 FLMKNTSTLNF
+559 FLMKNTSTLDLT
-570 NYAHEGV
+570 YAHEGV
-577 NLLYPFR
+577 NLLYPFG
-584 FTDDDT
+584 FTDNE

-608 DTRREIKLTTGFT
+608 DRRREIKLTSGFR
-621 YGSFYNGSRT
+621 YGSFYNGTRT
-631 EFSLG
+631 EFSLA

-650 FVQNN
+650 FVQND
-655 LEFPGNYGAERLLLL
+655 LEFSGNYGAEQLLLF

-689 YNTQRDNFNINSRLQ
+689 YNTQSDNFNINSRLQ

-717 SDNYIVEYFGPRNRA
+717 SDNYMVEYFGPRNRG

>member
-1 MEFNFLRFFVLLYFW
+1 MGFNFLRFFLLFYFW
-16 ILSYALSAQN
+16 VLSFVLFAQN
-26 NAQAYRLN
+26 NAQAYQLN
-34 IKRMDEKIRLD
+34 IQRMDEKIRLD
-45 GMLDEPFWEDLEIA
+45 GVLDESFWEDVEIA
-59 TNFWMNFPVGGTPV
+59 TNFWLNFPVGGTPV
-73 DDEVQTS
+73 DDEVQTT
-80 VKIAYDDDFIY
+80 VKVIYDDDFIY
-91 IGVECHGK
+91 LGVECYGK

-132 GAIFGVNSAGVQ
+132 GVIFGVNPAGVQ

-154 RRGGQLSGYNKAWD
+154 RRGGQISGYNKAWD
-168 NKWYTEASVTENG
+168 NKWYTQASVTENG

-206 RVDAQNNT
+206 RVDARNNA
-214 NHSWAPVPIQFYGID
+214 NHSWAPVPIQFYGTD

-241 PTNEK
+241 PRNEK
-246 RNISLVPYLLGG
+246 GNISLVPYLLGN
-258 AYKDYESKGDFNQ
+258 AYKDYESKSDLSQ

-364 NLNKNLRVG
+364 NLNKNLRIG

-389 SSLALHQ
+389 SSFALHQ
-396 RVLKRSVLRG
+396 RILKRAVLRW
-406 YFHNRIGYADGSA
+406 YFHNRVGYTDGSIQ
-419 LEEDFNRIGGLE
+419 EDDFNCIGGLE
-431 FNYSSEDSKWRAMA
+431 FNYSSEDSKWRAVT

-450 FSNENQNENHLFNL
+450 FSNENQNENYLFNL
-464 LGGYGGSAF
+464 LGGYGGRAF
-473 NVAVNISGLGDNYIN
+473 NVMVNISGLGDNYIN
-488 DFSLIPRQKHYDAEE
+488 DFSLIPRQKHYDALE

-512 HWWVTVGYNFYPEN
+512 HWWATMGYKFYPEN

-554 QFSYK
+554 QLSYK
-559 FLMKNTSTLNF
+559 FLMKNTSTLDLT
-570 NYAHEGV
+570 YAHEGV
-577 NLLYPFR
+577 NLLYPFG
-584 FTDDDT
+584 FTDNE

-608 DTRREIKLTTGFT
+608 DRRREIKLTSGFR
-621 YGSFYNGSRT
+621 YGSFYNGTRT
-631 EFSLG
+631 EFSLA

-650 FVQNN
+650 FVQND
-655 LEFPGNYGAERLLLL
+655 LEFSGNYGAEQLLLF

-689 YNTQRDNFNINSRLQ
+689 YNTQSDNFNINSRLQ

-717 SDNYIVEYFGPRNRA
+717 SDNYMVEYFGPRNRG

>member
-1 MEFNFLRFFVLLYFW
+1 MGFNFLRFFLLFYFW
-16 ILSYALSAQN
+16 VLSYVLFAQN
-26 NAQAYRLN
+26 NGEVYQLN
-34 IKRMDEKIRLD
+34 IQRMDEKIHLD
-45 GMLDEPFWEDLEIA
+45 GVLDESFWEDVEIA
-59 TNFWMNFPVGGTPV
+59 TNFWLNFPVGGTPV
-73 DDEVQTS
+73 DDEVQTT
-80 VKIAYDDDFIY
+80 VKITYDDDFIY
-91 IGVECHGK
+91 LGVECYGK

-132 GAIFGVNSAGVQ
+132 GVIFGVNPAGVQ

-168 NKWYTEASVTENG
+168 NKWYTQASVTEDG

-197 KDHWGINFI
+197 KGHWGINFI
-206 RVDAQNNT
+206 RVDAQNNA
-214 NHSWAPVPIQFYGID
+214 NHSWAPVPIQFYGTD

-241 PTNEK
+241 PRNEK
-246 RNISLVPYLLGG
+246 GNISLVPYLLGNV
-258 AYKDYESKGDFNQ
+258 YKDYESKSDLSQ

-364 NLNKNLRVG
+364 NLNKNLRIG

-389 SSLALHQ
+389 SSFALH
-396 RVLKRSVLRG
+396 RRILKRAVLRG
-406 YFHNRIGYADGSA
+406 YFHNRVGYTDGSVQ
-419 LEEDFNRIGGLE
+419 EDNFNRIGGLE
-431 FNYSSEDSKWRAMA
+431 FNYSSEDSKWRAVT

-464 LGGYGGSAF
+464 FGGYGGRAF
-473 NVAVNISGLGDNYIN
+473 NVMVNISGLGDNYIN
-488 DFSLIPRQKHYDAEE
+488 DFSLIPRQKHYDALE

-512 HWWVTVGYNFYPEN
+512 HWWATMGYKFYPEN

-547 ELIQDKH
+547 QLIQDKH
-554 QFSYK
+554 QLSYK
-559 FLMKNTSTLNF
+559 FLMKNTSTLDLT
-570 NYAHEGV
+570 YAHEGV
-577 NLLYPFR
+577 NLLYPFGI
-584 FTDDDT
+584 TDNE

-608 DTRREIKLTTGFT
+608 DRRREIKLTSGFR
-621 YGSFYNGSRT
+621 YGSFYNGTRT
-631 EFSLG
+631 EFSLA

-650 FVQNN
+650 FVQND
-655 LEFPGNYGAERLLLL
+655 LEFSGNYGAEQLLLF

-689 YNTQRDNFNINSRLQ
+689 YNTQSDNFNINSRLQ

-717 SDNYIVEYFGPRNRA
+717 SDNYMVEYFGPRNRG

>member
-1 MEFNFLRFFVLLYFW
+1 MGFNFLRFFLLFYFW
-16 ILSYALSAQN
+16 VLSYVLFAQN
-26 NAQAYRLN
+26 NGEVYQLN
-34 IKRMDEKIRLD
+34 IQRMDEKIHLD
-45 GMLDEPFWEDLEIA
+45 GVLDESFWEDVEIA
-59 TNFWMNFPVGGTPV
+59 TNFWLNFPVGGTPV
-73 DDEVQTS
+73 DDEVQTT
-80 VKIAYDDDFIY
+80 VKITYDDDFIY
-91 IGVECHGK
+91 LGVECYGK

-132 GAIFGVNSAGVQ
+132 GVIFGVNPAGVQ

-168 NKWYTEASVTENG
+168 NKWYTQASVTEDG

-197 KDHWGINFI
+197 KGHWGINFI
-206 RVDAQNNT
+206 RVDAQNNA
-214 NHSWAPVPIQFYGID
+214 NHSWAPVPIQFYGTD

-241 PTNEK
+241 PRNEK
-246 RNISLVPYLLGG
+246 GNISLVPYLLGNV
-258 AYKDYESKGDFNQ
+258 YKDYESKSDLSQ

-364 NLNKNLRVG
+364 NLNKNLRIG

-389 SSLALHQ
+389 SSFALH
-396 RVLKRSVLRG
+396 RRILKRAVLRG
-406 YFHNRIGYADGSA
+406 YFHNRVGYTDGSVQ
-419 LEEDFNRIGGLE
+419 EDNFNRIGGLE
-431 FNYSSEDSKWRAMA
+431 FNYSSEDSKWRAVT

-464 LGGYGGSAF
+464 FGGYGGRAF
-473 NVAVNISGLGDNYIN
+473 NVMVNISGLGDNYIN
-488 DFSLIPRQKHYDAEE
+488 DFSLIPRQKHYDALE

-512 HWWVTVGYNFYPEN
+512 HWWATMGYKFYPEN

-547 ELIQDKH
+547 QLIQDKH
-554 QFSYK
+554 QLSYK
-559 FLMKNTSTLNF
+559 FLMKNTSTLDLT
-570 NYAHEGV
+570 YAHEGV
-577 NLLYPFR
+577 NLLYPFG
-584 FTDDDT
+584 FTDNE

-608 DTRREIKLTTGFT
+608 DRRREIKLTSGFR
-621 YGSFYNGSRT
+621 YGSFYNGTRT
-631 EFSLG
+631 EFSLA

-650 FVQNN
+650 FVQND
-655 LEFPGNYGAERLLLL
+655 LEFSGNYGAEQLLLF

-689 YNTQRDNFNINSRLQ
+689 YNTQSDNFNINSRLQ

-717 SDNYIVEYFGPRNRA
+717 SDNYMVEYFGPRNRG

>member
-1 MEFNFLRFFVLLYFW
+1 MGFNFLRFFLSFYFW
-16 ILSYALSAQN
+16 VLSYVLFAQN
-26 NAQAYRLN
+26 NAEVYQLN
-34 IKRMDEKIRLD
+34 IQRMNEKIRLD
-45 GMLDEPFWEDLEIA
+45 GVLDESFWEDVEIA
-59 TNFWMNFPVGGTPV
+59 TNFWLNFPVGGTPV
-73 DDEVQTS
+73 DNEVQTT
-80 VKIAYDDDFIY
+80 VKITYDDDFIY
-91 IGVECHGK
+91 LGVECYGK
-99 GPFLVQSLKRDNDSF
+99 GPFLVQSLKRDSDSF

-132 GAIFGVNSAGVQ
+132 GVIFGVNPGGVQ

-168 NKWYTEASVTENG
+168 NKWYTQASVTENG

-197 KDHWGINFI
+197 KGHWGINFI
-206 RVDAQNNT
+206 RVDAQNNA
-214 NHSWAPVPIQFYGID
+214 NHSWAPVPIQFYGTD

-241 PTNEK
+241 PRNEK
-246 RNISLVPYLLGG
+246 GNISLVPYLLGNT
-258 AYKDYESKGDFNQ
+258 YKDYKSKSDLSQ

-364 NLNKNLRVG
+364 NLNKNLRIG

-389 SSLALHQ
+389 SSFALHQ
-396 RVLKRSVLRG
+396 RILKRSVLRG
-406 YFHNRIGYADGSA
+406 YFHNRIGYTDGSVQ
-419 LEEDFNRIGGLE
+419 EDNFSRIGGLE
-431 FNYSSEDSKWRAMA
+431 FNYSSENSKWRAVT

-464 LGGYGGSAF
+464 FGGYGGRAF
-473 NVAVNISGLGDNYIN
+473 NVMVNISGLGDNYIN
-488 DFSLIPRQKHYDAEE
+488 DFSLIPRQKHYDALE

-512 HWWVTVGYNFYPEN
+512 HWWATMGYKFYPKN

-541 RTATSN
+541 RTATSS

-554 QFSYK
+554 QLSYK
-559 FLMKNTSTLNF
+559 FLMKNTSALDLS
-570 NYAHEGV
+570 YAHEGV
-577 NLLYPFR
+577 NLLYPFG
-584 FTDDDT
+584 FTDNE

-596 YRFDYGQIKYVT
+596 YRFDYGQIKYMT
-608 DTRREIKLTTGFT
+608 DKRREIKLTFGFR
-621 YGSFYNGSRT
+621 YGSFYNGTRT
-631 EFSLG
+631 EFSLA

-650 FVQNN
+650 FVQND
-655 LEFPGNYGAERLLLL
+655 LEFPGNYGTEQLLLF

-689 YNTQRDNFNINSRLQ
+689 YNTQSDNFNINSRLQ

-717 SDNYIVEYFGPRNRA
+717 SDNYMVEHFGPRNRG

>member
-1 MEFNFLRFFVLLYFW
+1 MGFNFLRFFLLFYFW
-16 ILSYALSAQN
+16 VLSYVLFAQN
-26 NAQAYRLN
+26 NGEVYQLN
-34 IKRMDEKIRLD
+34 IQRMDEKIHLD
-45 GMLDEPFWEDLEIA
+45 GVLDESFWEDVEIA
-59 TNFWMNFPVGGTPV
+59 TNFWLNFPVGGTPV
-73 DDEVQTS
+73 DDEVQTT
-80 VKIAYDDDFIY
+80 VKITYDDDFIY
-91 IGVECHGK
+91 LGVECYGK

-132 GAIFGVNSAGVQ
+132 GVIFGVNPAGVQ

-168 NKWYTEASVTENG
+168 NKWYTQASVTENG

-197 KDHWGINFI
+197 KGHWGINFI
-206 RVDAQNNT
+206 RVDARNNA
-214 NHSWAPVPIQFYGID
+214 NHSWAPVPIQFYGTD

-241 PTNEK
+241 PRNEK
-246 RNISLVPYLLGG
+246 GNISLVPYLLGNV
-258 AYKDYESKGDFNQ
+258 YKDYESKSDLSQ

-364 NLNKNLRVG
+364 NLNKNLRIG

-389 SSLALHQ
+389 SSFALH
-396 RVLKRSVLRG
+396 RRILKRAVLRG
-406 YFHNRIGYADGSA
+406 YFHNRVGYTDGSVQ
-419 LEEDFNRIGGLE
+419 EDNFNRIGGLE
-431 FNYSSEDSKWRAMA
+431 FNYSSEDSKWRAVT

-464 LGGYGGSAF
+464 FGGYGGRAF
-473 NVAVNISGLGDNYIN
+473 NVMVNISGLGDNYIN
-488 DFSLIPRQKHYDAEE
+488 DFSLIPRQKHYDALE

-512 HWWVTVGYNFYPEN
+512 HWWATMGYKFYPEN

-547 ELIQDKH
+547 QLIQDKH
-554 QFSYK
+554 QLSYK
-559 FLMKNTSTLNF
+559 FLMKNTSTLDLT
-570 NYAHEGV
+570 YAHEGV
-577 NLLYPFR
+577 NLLYPFG
-584 FTDDDT
+584 FTDNE
-590 PLPAQL
+590 PLPAKL

-608 DTRREIKLTTGFT
+608 DRRREIKLTSGFR
-621 YGSFYNGSRT
+621 YGSFYNGTRT
-631 EFSLG
+631 EFSLA

-650 FVQNN
+650 FVQND
-655 LEFPGNYGAERLLLL
+655 LEFSGNYGAEQLLLF

-689 YNTQRDNFNINSRLQ
+689 YNTQSDNFNINSRLQ

-717 SDNYIVEYFGPRNRA
+717 SDNYMVEYFGPRNRG

>member
-1 MEFNFLRFFVLLYFW
+1 MGFNFLRFFLSFYFW
-16 ILSYALSAQN
+16 VLSYVLFAQN
-26 NAQAYRLN
+26 NAEVYQLN
-34 IKRMDEKIRLD
+34 IQRMNEKIRLD
-45 GMLDEPFWEDLEIA
+45 GVLDESFWEDVEIA
-59 TNFWMNFPVGGTPV
+59 TNFWLNFPVGGTPV
-73 DDEVQTS
+73 DNEVQTT
-80 VKIAYDDDFIY
+80 VKITYDDDFIY
-91 IGVECHGK
+91 LGVECYGK
-99 GPFLVQSLKRDNDSF
+99 GPFLVQSLKRDSDSF

-132 GAIFGVNSAGVQ
+132 GVIFGVNPGGVQ

-168 NKWYTEASVTENG
+168 NKWYTQASVTENG

-197 KDHWGINFI
+197 KGHWGINFI
-206 RVDAQNNT
+206 RVDAQNNA
-214 NHSWAPVPIQFYGID
+214 NHSWAPVPIQFYGTD

-241 PTNEK
+241 PRNEK
-246 RNISLVPYLLGG
+246 GNISLVPYLLGNT
-258 AYKDYESKGDFNQ
+258 YKDYKSKSDLSQ

-364 NLNKNLRVG
+364 NLNKNLRIG

-389 SSLALHQ
+389 SSFALHQ
-396 RVLKRSVLRG
+396 RILKRSVLRG
-406 YFHNRIGYADGSA
+406 YFHNRIGYTDGSVQ
-419 LEEDFNRIGGLE
+419 EDNFSRIGGLE
-431 FNYSSEDSKWRAMA
+431 FNYSSENSKWRVVT

-464 LGGYGGSAF
+464 FGGYGGRAF
-473 NVAVNISGLGDNYIN
+473 NVMVNISGLGDNYIN
-488 DFSLIPRQKHYDAEE
+488 DFSLIPRQKHYDALE

-512 HWWVTVGYNFYPEN
+512 HWWATMGYKFYPKN

-541 RTATSN
+541 RTATSS

-554 QFSYK
+554 QLSYK
-559 FLMKNTSTLNF
+559 FLMKNTSALDLS
-570 NYAHEGV
+570 YAHEGV
-577 NLLYPFR
+577 NLLYPFG
-584 FTDDDT
+584 FTDNE

-608 DTRREIKLTTGFT
+608 DKRREIKLTFGFR
-621 YGSFYNGSRT
+621 YGSFYNGTRT
-631 EFSLG
+631 EFSLA

-650 FVQNN
+650 FVQND
-655 LEFPGNYGAERLLLL
+655 LEFPGNYGTEQLLLF

-689 YNTQRDNFNINSRLQ
+689 YNTQSDNFNINSRLQ

-717 SDNYIVEYFGPRNRA
+717 SDNYMVEHFGPRNRG

>member
-1 MEFNFLRFFVLLYFW
+1 MGFNFLRFFLLFYFW
-16 ILSYALSAQN
+16 VLSYVLFAQN
-26 NAQAYRLN
+26 NGEVYQLN
-34 IKRMDEKIRLD
+34 IQRMDEKIHLD
-45 GMLDEPFWEDLEIA
+45 GVLDESFWEDVEIA
-59 TNFWMNFPVGGTPV
+59 TNFWLNFPVGGTPV
-73 DDEVQTS
+73 DDEVQTT
-80 VKIAYDDDFIY
+80 VKITYDDDFIY
-91 IGVECHGK
+91 LGVECYGK

-132 GAIFGVNSAGVQ
+132 GVIFGVNPAGVQ

-168 NKWYTEASVTENG
+168 NKWYTQASVTENG

-197 KDHWGINFI
+197 KGHWGINFI
-206 RVDAQNNT
+206 RVDAQNNA
-214 NHSWAPVPIQFYGID
+214 NHSWAPVPIQFYGTD

-241 PTNEK
+241 PRNEK
-246 RNISLVPYLLGG
+246 GNISLVPYLLGNV
-258 AYKDYESKGDFNQ
+258 YKDYESKSDLSQ

-364 NLNKNLRVG
+364 NLNKNLRIG

-389 SSLALHQ
+389 SSFALHQ
-396 RVLKRSVLRG
+396 RILKRAVLRG
-406 YFHNRIGYADGSA
+406 YFHNRVGYTDGSIQ
-419 LEEDFNRIGGLE
+419 EDDFNRIGGLE
-431 FNYSSEDSKWRAMA
+431 FNYSSEDSKWRAVT

-450 FSNENQNENHLFNL
+450 FSNENQNENYLFNL
-464 LGGYGGSAF
+464 FGGYGGRAF
-473 NVAVNISGLGDNYIN
+473 NVMVNISGLGDNYIN
-488 DFSLIPRQKHYDAEE
+488 DFSLIPRQKHYDALE

-512 HWWVTVGYNFYPEN
+512 HWWATMGYKFYPEN

-554 QFSYK
+554 QLSYK
-559 FLMKNTSTLNF
+559 FLMKNTSTLDLT
-570 NYAHEGV
+570 YAHEGV
-577 NLLYPFR
+577 NLLYPFG
-584 FTDDDT
+584 FTDNE

-608 DTRREIKLTTGFT
+608 DRRREIKLTSGFR
-621 YGSFYNGSRT
+621 YGSFYNGTRT
-631 EFSLG
+631 EFSLA

-650 FVQNN
+650 FVQND
-655 LEFPGNYGAERLLLL
+655 LEFSGNYGAEQLLLF

-689 YNTQRDNFNINSRLQ
+689 YNTQSDNFNINSRLQ

-717 SDNYIVEYFGPRNRA
+717 SDNYMVEYFGPRNRG

>member
-1 MEFNFLRFFVLLYFW
+1 MGFNFLRFFLSFYFW
-16 ILSYALSAQN
+16 VLSYVLFAQN
-26 NAQAYRLN
+26 NAEVYQLN
-34 IKRMDEKIRLD
+34 IQRMNEKIRLD
-45 GMLDEPFWEDLEIA
+45 GVLDESFWEDVEIA
-59 TNFWMNFPVGGTPV
+59 TNFWLNFPVGGTPV
-73 DDEVQTS
+73 DNEVQTT
-80 VKIAYDDDFIY
+80 VKITYDDDFIY
-91 IGVECHGK
+91 LGVECYGK

-132 GAIFGVNSAGVQ
+132 GVIFGVNPAGVQ

-168 NKWYTEASVTENG
+168 NKWYTQASVTENG

-197 KDHWGINFI
+197 KGHWGINFI
-206 RVDAQNNT
+206 RVDAQNNA
-214 NHSWAPVPIQFYGID
+214 NHSWAPVPIQFYGTD

-241 PTNEK
+241 PRNEK
-246 RNISLVPYLLGG
+246 GNISLVPYLLGNT
-258 AYKDYESKGDFNQ
+258 YKDYKSKSDLSQ

-364 NLNKNLRVG
+364 NLNKNLRIG

-389 SSLALHQ
+389 SSFALHQ
-396 RVLKRSVLRG
+396 RILKRSVLRG
-406 YFHNRIGYADGSA
+406 YFHNRIGYTDGSVQ
-419 LEEDFNRIGGLE
+419 EDNFSRIGGLE
-431 FNYSSEDSKWRAMA
+431 FNYSSENSKWRVVT

-464 LGGYGGSAF
+464 FGGYGGRAF
-473 NVAVNISGLGDNYIN
+473 NVMVNISGLGDNYIN
-488 DFSLIPRQKHYDAEE
+488 DFSLIPRQKHYDALE

-512 HWWVTVGYNFYPEN
+512 HWWATMGYKFYPKN

-541 RTATSN
+541 RTATSS

-554 QFSYK
+554 QLSYK
-559 FLMKNTSTLNF
+559 FLMKNTSALDLS
-570 NYAHEGV
+570 YAHEGV
-577 NLLYPFR
+577 NLLYPFG
-584 FTDDDT
+584 FTDNE

-596 YRFDYGQIKYVT
+596 YRFDYGQIKYMT
-608 DTRREIKLTTGFT
+608 DKRREIKLTFGFR
-621 YGSFYNGSRT
+621 YGSFYNGTRT
-631 EFSLG
+631 EFSLA

-650 FVQNN
+650 FVQND
-655 LEFPGNYGAERLLLL
+655 LDFSGNYGAEQLLLF

-689 YNTQRDNFNINSRLQ
+689 YNTQSDNFNINSRLQ

-717 SDNYIVEYFGPRNRA
+717 SDNYMVEHFGPRNRG

>member
-1 MEFNFLRFFVLLYFW
+1 MGFNFLRFFLLFYFW
-16 ILSYALSAQN
+16 VLSYVLFAQN
-26 NAQAYRLN
+26 NGEVYQLN
-34 IKRMDEKIRLD
+34 IQRMDEKIHLD
-45 GMLDEPFWEDLEIA
+45 GVLDESFWEDVEIA
-59 TNFWMNFPVGGTPV
+59 TNFWLNFPVGGTPV
-73 DDEVQTS
+73 DDEVQTT
-80 VKIAYDDDFIY
+80 VKITYDDDFIY
-91 IGVECHGK
+91 LGVECYGK

-132 GAIFGVNSAGVQ
+132 GVIFGVNPAGVQ

-168 NKWYTEASVTENG
+168 NKWYTQASVTENG

-197 KDHWGINFI
+197 KGHWGINFI
-206 RVDAQNNT
+206 RVDAQNNA
-214 NHSWAPVPIQFYGID
+214 NHSWAPVPIQFYGTD

-241 PTNEK
+241 PRNEK
-246 RNISLVPYLLGG
+246 GNISLVPYLLGNV
-258 AYKDYESKGDFNQ
+258 YKDYESKSDLSQ

-364 NLNKNLRVG
+364 NLNKNLRIG

-389 SSLALHQ
+389 SSVALH
-396 RVLKRSVLRG
+396 RRILKRAVLRG
-406 YFHNRIGYADGSA
+406 YFHNRVGYTDGSVQ
-419 LEEDFNRIGGLE
+419 EDNFNRIGGLE
-431 FNYSSEDSKWRAMA
+431 FNYSSEDSKWRAVT

-464 LGGYGGSAF
+464 FGGYGGRAF
-473 NVAVNISGLGDNYIN
+473 NVMVNISGLGDNYIN
-488 DFSLIPRQKHYDAEE
+488 DFSLIPRQKHYDALE

-512 HWWVTVGYNFYPEN
+512 HWWATMGYKFYPEN

-554 QFSYK
+554 QLSYK
-559 FLMKNTSTLNF
+559 FLMKNTSTLDLT
-570 NYAHEGV
+570 YAHEGV
-577 NLLYPFR
+577 NLLYPFG
-584 FTDDDT
+584 FTDNE

-608 DTRREIKLTTGFT
+608 DRRREIKLTSGFR
-621 YGSFYNGSRT
+621 YGSFYNGTRT
-631 EFSLG
+631 EFSLA

-650 FVQNN
+650 FVQND
-655 LEFPGNYGAERLLLL
+655 LEFSGNYGAEQLLLF

-689 YNTQRDNFNINSRLQ
+689 YNTQSDNFNINSRLQ

-717 SDNYIVEYFGPRNRA
+717 SDNYMVEYFGPRNRG

>member
-1 MEFNFLRFFVLLYFW
+1 MGFNFLRFFLLFYFW
-16 ILSYALSAQN
+16 VLSYVLFAQN
-26 NAQAYRLN
+26 NGEVYQLN
-34 IKRMDEKIRLD
+34 IQRMDEKIHLD
-45 GMLDEPFWEDLEIA
+45 GVLDESFWEDVEIA
-59 TNFWMNFPVGGTPV
+59 TNFWLNFPVGGTPV
-73 DDEVQTS
+73 DDEVQTT
-80 VKIAYDDDFIY
+80 VKITYDDDFIY
-91 IGVECHGK
+91 LGVECYGK

-132 GAIFGVNSAGVQ
+132 GVIFGVNPAGVQ

-168 NKWYTEASVTENG
+168 NKWYTQTSVTENG

-197 KDHWGINFI
+197 KGHWGINFI
-206 RVDAQNNT
+206 RVDAQNNA
-214 NHSWAPVPIQFYGID
+214 NHSWAPVPIQFYGTD
-229 LGYLGQLIWDKP
+229 LGYLGQLIWHKP
-241 PTNEK
+241 PRNEK
-246 RNISLVPYLLGG
+246 GNISLVPYLLGNV
-258 AYKDYESKGDFNQ
+258 YKDYESKSDLSQ

-364 NLNKNLRVG
+364 NLNKNLRIG

-389 SSLALHQ
+389 SSFALH
-396 RVLKRSVLRG
+396 RRILKRAVLRG
-406 YFHNRIGYADGSA
+406 YFHNRVGYTDGSVQ
-419 LEEDFNRIGGLE
+419 EDNFNRIGGLE
-431 FNYSSEDSKWRAMA
+431 FNYSSEDSKWRAVT

-464 LGGYGGSAF
+464 FGGYGGRAF
-473 NVAVNISGLGDNYIN
+473 NVMVNISGLGDNYIN
-488 DFSLIPRQKHYDAEE
+488 DFSLIPRQKHYDALE

-512 HWWVTVGYNFYPEN
+512 HWWATMGYKFYPEN

-547 ELIQDKH
+547 QLIQDKH
-554 QFSYK
+554 QLSYK
-559 FLMKNTSTLNF
+559 FLMKNTSTLDLT
-570 NYAHEGV
+570 YAHEGV
-577 NLLYPFR
+577 NLLYPFG
-584 FTDDDT
+584 FTDNE

-608 DTRREIKLTTGFT
+608 DRRREIKLTSGFR
-621 YGSFYNGSRT
+621 YGSFYNGTRT
-631 EFSLG
+631 EFSLA

-650 FVQNN
+650 FVQND
-655 LEFPGNYGAERLLLL
+655 LEFSGNYGAEQLLLF

-689 YNTQRDNFNINSRLQ
+689 YNTQSDNFNINSRLQ

-717 SDNYIVEYFGPRNRA
+717 SDNYMVEYFGPRNRG

>member
-1 MEFNFLRFFVLLYFW
+1 MGFNFLRFFLLFYFW
-16 ILSYALSAQN
+16 VLSYVLFAQN
-26 NAQAYRLN
+26 NGEVYQLN
-34 IKRMDEKIRLD
+34 IQRMDEKIHLD
-45 GMLDEPFWEDLEIA
+45 GVLDESFWEDVEIA
-59 TNFWMNFPVGGTPV
+59 TNFWLNFPVGGTPV
-73 DDEVQTS
+73 DDEVQTT
-80 VKIAYDDDFIY
+80 VKITYDDDFIY
-91 IGVECHGK
+91 LGVECYGK

-132 GAIFGVNSAGVQ
+132 GVIFGVNPAGVQ

-168 NKWYTEASVTENG
+168 NKWYTQASVTENG

-197 KDHWGINFI
+197 KGHWGINFI
-206 RVDAQNNT
+206 RVDAQNNA
-214 NHSWAPVPIQFYGID
+214 NHSWAPVPIQFYGTD

-241 PTNEK
+241 PRNEK
-246 RNISLVPYLLGG
+246 GNISLVPYLLGNV
-258 AYKDYESKGDFNQ
+258 YKDYESKSDLSQ

-364 NLNKNLRVG
+364 NLNKNLRIG

-389 SSLALHQ
+389 SSFALH
-396 RVLKRSVLRG
+396 RRILKRAVLRG
-406 YFHNRIGYADGSA
+406 YFHNRIGYTDGSFQ
-419 LEEDFNRIGGLE
+419 EDNFNRIGGLE
-431 FNYSSEDSKWRAMA
+431 FNYSSEDSKWRAVT

-464 LGGYGGSAF
+464 FGGYGGRAF
-473 NVAVNISGLGDNYIN
+473 NVMVNISGLGDNYIN
-488 DFSLIPRQKHYDAEE
+488 DFSLIPRQKHYDALE

-512 HWWVTVGYNFYPEN
+512 HWWATMGYKFYPEN

-554 QFSYK
+554 QLSYK
-559 FLMKNTSTLNF
+559 FLMKNTSTLDLT
-570 NYAHEGV
+570 YAHEGV
-577 NLLYPFR
+577 NLLYPFG
-584 FTDDDT
+584 FTDNE

-608 DTRREIKLTTGFT
+608 DRRREIKLTSGFR
-621 YGSFYNGSRT
+621 YGSFYNGTRT
-631 EFSLG
+631 EFSLA

-655 LEFPGNYGAERLLLL
+655 LEFSGNYGAEQLLLF

-689 YNTQRDNFNINSRLQ
+689 YNTQSDNFNINSRLQ

-717 SDNYIVEYFGPRNRA
+717 SDNYMVEYFGPRNRG

>member
-1 MEFNFLRFFVLLYFW
+1 MGFNFLRFFLLFYFW
-16 ILSYALSAQN
+16 VLSFVLFAQN
-26 NAQAYRLN
+26 NGEVYQLN
-34 IKRMDEKIRLD
+34 IQRMDEKIHLD
-45 GMLDEPFWEDLEIA
+45 GVLDESFWEDVEIA
-59 TNFWMNFPVGGTPV
+59 TNFWLNFPVGGTPV
-73 DDEVQTS
+73 DDEVQTT
-80 VKIAYDDDFIY
+80 VKITYDDDFIY
-91 IGVECHGK
+91 LGVECYGK

-132 GAIFGVNSAGVQ
+132 GVIFGVNPAGVQ

-168 NKWYTEASVTENG
+168 NKWYTQASVTENG

-197 KDHWGINFI
+197 KGHWGINFI
-206 RVDAQNNT
+206 RVDARNNA
-214 NHSWAPVPIQFYGID
+214 NHSWAPVPIQFYGTD

-241 PTNEK
+241 PRNEK
-246 RNISLVPYLLGG
+246 GNISLVPYLLGNV
-258 AYKDYESKGDFNQ
+258 YKDYESKSDLSQ

-364 NLNKNLRVG
+364 NLNKNLRIG

-389 SSLALHQ
+389 SSFALHQ
-396 RVLKRSVLRG
+396 RILKRAVLRG
-406 YFHNRIGYADGSA
+406 YFHNRVGYTDGSIQ
-419 LEEDFNRIGGLE
+419 EDDFNRIGGLE
-431 FNYSSEDSKWRAMA
+431 FNYSSEDSKWRAVT

-450 FSNENQNENHLFNL
+450 FSNENQNENYLFNL
-464 LGGYGGSAF
+464 FGGYGGRAF
-473 NVAVNISGLGDNYIN
+473 NVMVNISGLGDNYIN
-488 DFSLIPRQKHYDAEE
+488 DFSLIPRLKHYDALE

-512 HWWVTVGYNFYPEN
+512 HWWATMGYKFYPEN

-554 QFSYK
+554 QLSYK
-559 FLMKNTSTLNF
+559 FLMKNTSTLDLT
-570 NYAHEGV
+570 YAHEGV
-577 NLLYPFR
+577 NLLYPFG
-584 FTDDDT
+584 FTDNE

-608 DTRREIKLTTGFT
+608 DRRREIKLTSGFR
-621 YGSFYNGSRT
+621 YGSFYNGTRT
-631 EFSLG
+631 EFSLA

-650 FVQNN
+650 FVQND
-655 LEFPGNYGAERLLLL
+655 LEFSGNYGAEQLLLF

-689 YNTQRDNFNINSRLQ
+689 YNTQSDNFNINSRLQ

-717 SDNYIVEYFGPRNRA
+717 SDNYMVEYFGPRNRG

>member
-1 MEFNFLRFFVLLYFW
+1 MGFNFLRFFLLFYFW
-16 ILSYALSAQN
+16 VLSYVLFAQN
-26 NAQAYRLN
+26 NGEVYQLN
-34 IKRMDEKIRLD
+34 IQRMDEKIHLD
-45 GMLDEPFWEDLEIA
+45 GVLDESFWEDVEIA
-59 TNFWMNFPVGGTPV
+59 TNFWLNFPVGGTPV
-73 DDEVQTS
+73 DDEVQTT
-80 VKIAYDDDFIY
+80 VKITYDDDFIY
-91 IGVECHGK
+91 LGVECYGK

-132 GAIFGVNSAGVQ
+132 GVIFGVNPAGVQ

-168 NKWYTEASVTENG
+168 NKWYTQASVTENG

-197 KDHWGINFI
+197 KGHWGINFI
-206 RVDAQNNT
+206 RVDARNNA
-214 NHSWAPVPIQFYGID
+214 NHSWAPVPIQFYGTD

-241 PTNEK
+241 PRNEK
-246 RNISLVPYLLGG
+246 GNISLVPYLLGNV
-258 AYKDYESKGDFNQ
+258 YKDYESKSDLSQ

-364 NLNKNLRVG
+364 NLNKNLRIG

-389 SSLALHQ
+389 SSFALHQ
-396 RVLKRSVLRG
+396 RILKRAVLRG
-406 YFHNRIGYADGSA
+406 YFHNRVGYTDGSIQ
-419 LEEDFNRIGGLE
+419 EDDFNRIGGLE
-431 FNYSSEDSKWRAMA
+431 FNYTSEDSKWRAVT

-464 LGGYGGSAF
+464 FGGYGGRAF
-473 NVAVNISGLGDNYIN
+473 NVMVNISGLGDNYIN
-488 DFSLIPRQKHYDAEE
+488 DFSLIPRQKHYDALE

-512 HWWVTVGYNFYPEN
+512 HWWATMGYKFYPEN

-554 QFSYK
+554 QLSYK
-559 FLMKNTSTLNF
+559 FLMKNTSTLDLT
-570 NYAHEGV
+570 YAHEGV
-577 NLLYPFR
+577 NLLYPFG
-584 FTDDDT
+584 FTDNE

-608 DTRREIKLTTGFT
+608 DRRREIKLTSGFR
-621 YGSFYNGSRT
+621 YGSFYNGTRT
-631 EFSLG
+631 EFSLA

-650 FVQNN
+650 FVQND
-655 LEFPGNYGAERLLLL
+655 LEFSGNYGAEQLLLF

-689 YNTQRDNFNINSRLQ
+689 YNTQSDNFNINSRLQ

-717 SDNYIVEYFGPRNRA
+717 SDNYMVEHFGPRNRG

>member
-1 MEFNFLRFFVLLYFW
+1 MGFNFLRFFLLFYFW
-16 ILSYALSAQN
+16 VLSYVLFAQN
-26 NAQAYRLN
+26 NGEVYQLN
-34 IKRMDEKIRLD
+34 IQRMDEKIHLD
-45 GMLDEPFWEDLEIA
+45 GVLDESFWEDVEIA
-59 TNFWMNFPVGGTPV
+59 TNFWLNFPVGGTPV
-73 DDEVQTS
+73 DDEVQTT
-80 VKIAYDDDFIY
+80 VKITYDDDFIY
-91 IGVECHGK
+91 LGVECYGK

-132 GAIFGVNSAGVQ
+132 GVIFGVNPAGVQ

-168 NKWYTEASVTENG
+168 NKWYTQASVTENG

-197 KDHWGINFI
+197 KGHWGINFI
-206 RVDAQNNT
+206 RVDAQNNA
-214 NHSWAPVPIQFYGID
+214 NHSWAPVPIQFYGTD

-241 PTNEK
+241 PRNEK
-246 RNISLVPYLLGG
+246 GNISLVPYLLGNV
-258 AYKDYESKGDFNQ
+258 YKDYESKSDLSQ

-364 NLNKNLRVG
+364 NLNKNLRIG

-389 SSLALHQ
+389 SSFALHQ
-396 RVLKRSVLRG
+396 RILKRAVLRG
-406 YFHNRIGYADGSA
+406 YFHNRVGYTDGSIQ
-419 LEEDFNRIGGLE
+419 EDDFNRIGGLE
-431 FNYSSEDSKWRAMA
+431 FNYSSEDSKWRAVT

-450 FSNENQNENHLFNL
+450 FSNENQNENYLFNL
-464 LGGYGGSAF
+464 FGGYGGRAF
-473 NVAVNISGLGDNYIN
+473 NVMVNISGLGDNYIN
-488 DFSLIPRQKHYDAEE
+488 DFSLIPRLKHYDALE

-512 HWWVTVGYNFYPEN
+512 HWWATMGYKFYPEN

-554 QFSYK
+554 QLSYK
-559 FLMKNTSTLNF
+559 FLMKNTSTLDLT
-570 NYAHEGV
+570 YAHEGV
-577 NLLYPFR
+577 NLLYPFG
-584 FTDDDT
+584 FTDNE

-608 DTRREIKLTTGFT
+608 DRRREIKLTSGFR
-621 YGSFYNGSRT
+621 YGSFYNGTRT
-631 EFSLG
+631 EFSLA

-650 FVQNN
+650 FVQND
-655 LEFPGNYGAERLLLL
+655 LEFSGNYGAEQLLLF

-689 YNTQRDNFNINSRLQ
+689 YNTQSDNFNINSRLQ

-717 SDNYIVEYFGPRNRA
+717 SDNYMVEYFGPRNRG

>member
-1 MEFNFLRFFVLLYFW
+1 MGFNFLRFFLLFYFW
-16 ILSYALSAQN
+16 VLSYVLFAQN
-26 NAQAYRLN
+26 NGEVYQLN
-34 IKRMDEKIRLD
+34 IQRMDEKIHLD
-45 GMLDEPFWEDLEIA
+45 GVLDESFWEDVEIA
-59 TNFWMNFPVGGTPV
+59 TNFWLNFPVGGTPV
-73 DDEVQTS
+73 DDEVQTT
-80 VKIAYDDDFIY
+80 VKITYDDDFIY
-91 IGVECHGK
+91 LGVECYGK

-132 GAIFGVNSAGVQ
+132 GVIFGVNPAGVQ

-168 NKWYTEASVTENG
+168 NKWYTQASVTENG

-197 KDHWGINFI
+197 KGHWGINFI
-206 RVDAQNNT
+206 RVDAQNNA
-214 NHSWAPVPIQFYGID
+214 NHSWAPVPIQFYGTD

-241 PTNEK
+241 PRNEK
-246 RNISLVPYLLGG
+246 GNISLVPYLLGNV
-258 AYKDYESKGDFNQ
+258 YKDYESKSDLSQ

-344 IGLDDDGNTIPII
+344 LGLDDDGNTIPII

-364 NLNKNLRVG
+364 NLNKNLRIG

-389 SSLALHQ
+389 SSFALH
-396 RVLKRSVLRG
+396 RRILKRAVLRG
-406 YFHNRIGYADGSA
+406 YFHNRVGYTDGSVQ
-419 LEEDFNRIGGLE
+419 EDNFNRIGGLE
-431 FNYSSEDSKWRAMA
+431 FNYSSEDSKWRAVT

-464 LGGYGGSAF
+464 FGGYGGRAF
-473 NVAVNISGLGDNYIN
+473 NVMVNISGLGDNYIN
-488 DFSLIPRQKHYDAEE
+488 DFSLIPRQKHYDALE

-512 HWWVTVGYNFYPEN
+512 HWWATMGYKFYPEN

-554 QFSYK
+554 QLSYK
-559 FLMKNTSTLNF
+559 FLMKNTSTLDLT
-570 NYAHEGV
+570 YAHEGV
-577 NLLYPFR
+577 NLLYPFG
-584 FTDDDT
+584 FTDNE

-608 DTRREIKLTTGFT
+608 DRRREIKLTSGFR
-621 YGSFYNGSRT
+621 YGSFYNGTRT
-631 EFSLG
+631 EFSLA

-650 FVQNN
+650 FVQND
-655 LEFPGNYGAERLLLL
+655 LEFSGNYGAEQLLLF

-689 YNTQRDNFNINSRLQ
+689 YNTQSDNFNINSRLQ

-717 SDNYIVEYFGPRNRA
+717 SDNYMVEYFGPRNRG

>member
-1 MEFNFLRFFVLLYFW
+1 MGFNFLRFFLLFYFW
-16 ILSYALSAQN
+16 VLSYVLFAQN
-26 NAQAYRLN
+26 NGEVYQLN
-34 IKRMDEKIRLD
+34 IQRMDEKIHLD
-45 GMLDEPFWEDLEIA
+45 GVLDESFWEDVEIA
-59 TNFWMNFPVGGTPV
+59 TNFWLNFPVGGTPV
-73 DDEVQTS
+73 DDEVQTT
-80 VKIAYDDDFIY
+80 VKITYDDDFIY
-91 IGVECHGK
+91 LGVECYGK

-132 GAIFGVNSAGVQ
+132 GVIFGVNPAGVQ

-168 NKWYTEASVTENG
+168 NKWYTQASVTENG

-197 KDHWGINFI
+197 KGHWGINFI
-206 RVDAQNNT
+206 RVDAQNNA
-214 NHSWAPVPIQFYGID
+214 NHSWAPVPIQFYGTD

-241 PTNEK
+241 PRNEK
-246 RNISLVPYLLGG
+246 GNISLVPYLLGNV
-258 AYKDYESKGDFNQ
+258 YKDYESKSDLSQ

-364 NLNKNLRVG
+364 NLNKNLRIG

-389 SSLALHQ
+389 SSFALH
-396 RVLKRSVLRG
+396 RRILKRAVLRG
-406 YFHNRIGYADGSA
+406 YFHNRVGYTDGSVQ
-419 LEEDFNRIGGLE
+419 EDNFNRIGGLE
-431 FNYSSEDSKWRAMA
+431 FNYSSEDSKWRAVT

-450 FSNENQNENHLFNL
+450 FSNENKNENHLFNL
-464 LGGYGGSAF
+464 LGGYGGRAF
-473 NVAVNISGLGDNYIN
+473 NVMVNISGLGDNYIN
-488 DFSLIPRQKHYDAEE
+488 DFSLIPRQKHYDALE

-512 HWWVTVGYNFYPEN
+512 HWWATMGYKFYPEN

-547 ELIQDKH
+547 QLIQDKH
-554 QFSYK
+554 QLSYK
-559 FLMKNTSTLNF
+559 FLMKNTSTLDLT
-570 NYAHEGV
+570 YAHEGV
-577 NLLYPFR
+577 NLLYPFG
-584 FTDDDT
+584 FTDNE

-608 DTRREIKLTTGFT
+608 DRRREIKLTSGFR
-621 YGSFYNGSRT
+621 YGSFYNGTRT
-631 EFSLG
+631 EFSLA

-650 FVQNN
+650 FVQND
-655 LEFPGNYGAERLLLL
+655 LEFSGNYGAEQLLLF

-689 YNTQRDNFNINSRLQ
+689 YNTQSDNFNINSRLQ

-717 SDNYIVEYFGPRNRA
+717 SDNYMVEYFGPRNRG

>member
-1 MEFNFLRFFVLLYFW
+1 MGFNFLRFFLLFYFW
-16 ILSYALSAQN
+16 VLSFVLFAQN
-26 NAQAYRLN
+26 NGEVYQLN
-34 IKRMDEKIRLD
+34 IQRMDEKIHLD
-45 GMLDEPFWEDLEIA
+45 GVLDESFWEDVEIA
-59 TNFWMNFPVGGTPV
+59 TNFWLNFPVGGTPV
-73 DDEVQTS
+73 DDEVQTT
-80 VKIAYDDDFIY
+80 VKITYDDDFIY
-91 IGVECHGK
+91 LGVECYGK

-132 GAIFGVNSAGVQ
+132 GVIFGVNPAGVQ

-168 NKWYTEASVTENG
+168 NKWYTQASVTENG

-197 KDHWGINFI
+197 KGHWGINFI
-206 RVDAQNNT
+206 RVDARNNA
-214 NHSWAPVPIQFYGID
+214 NHSWAPVPIQFYGTD

-241 PTNEK
+241 PRNEK
-246 RNISLVPYLLGG
+246 GNISLVPYLLGNV
-258 AYKDYESKGDFNQ
+258 YKDYESKSDLSQ

-364 NLNKNLRVG
+364 NLNKNLRIG

-389 SSLALHQ
+389 SSFALHQ
-396 RVLKRSVLRG
+396 RILKRAVLRG
-406 YFHNRIGYADGSA
+406 YFHNRVGYTDGSIQ
-419 LEEDFNRIGGLE
+419 EDDFNRIGGLE
-431 FNYSSEDSKWRAMA
+431 FNYSSEDSKWRAVT

-450 FSNENQNENHLFNL
+450 FSNENQNENYLFNL
-464 LGGYGGSAF
+464 FGGYGGRAF
-473 NVAVNISGLGDNYIN
+473 NVMVNISGLGDNYIN
-488 DFSLIPRQKHYDAEE
+488 DFSLIPRQKHYDALE

-512 HWWVTVGYNFYPEN
+512 HWWATMGYKFYPEN

-554 QFSYK
+554 QLSYK
-559 FLMKNTSTLNF
+559 FLMKNTSTLDLT
-570 NYAHEGV
+570 YAHEGV
-577 NLLYPFR
+577 NLLYPFG
-584 FTDDDT
+584 FTDNE

-608 DTRREIKLTTGFT
+608 DRRREIKLTSGFR
-621 YGSFYNGSRT
+621 YGSFYNGTRT
-631 EFSLG
+631 EFSLA

-650 FVQNN
+650 FVQND
-655 LEFPGNYGAERLLLL
+655 LEFSGNYGAEQLLLF

-689 YNTQRDNFNINSRLQ
+689 YNTQSDNFNINSRLQ

-717 SDNYIVEYFGPRNRA
+717 SDNYMVEYFGPRNRG

>member
-1 MEFNFLRFFVLLYFW
+1 MGFNFLRFFLLFYFW
-16 ILSYALSAQN
+16 VLSYVLFAQN
-26 NAQAYRLN
+26 NGEVYQLN
-34 IKRMDEKIRLD
+34 IQRMDEKIHLD
-45 GMLDEPFWEDLEIA
+45 GVLDESFWEDVEIA
-59 TNFWMNFPVGGTPV
+59 TNFWLNFPVGGTPV
-73 DDEVQTS
+73 DDEVQTT
-80 VKIAYDDDFIY
+80 VKITYDDDFIY
-91 IGVECHGK
+91 LGVECYGK

-132 GAIFGVNSAGVQ
+132 GVIFGVNPAGVQ

-168 NKWYTEASVTENG
+168 NKWYTQASVTENG

-197 KDHWGINFI
+197 KGHWGINFI
-206 RVDAQNNT
+206 RVDAQNNA
-214 NHSWAPVPIQFYGID
+214 NHSWAPVPIQFYGTD

-241 PTNEK
+241 PRNEK
-246 RNISLVPYLLGG
+246 GNISLVPYLLGNV
-258 AYKDYESKGDFNQ
+258 YKDYESKSDLSQ

-364 NLNKNLRVG
+364 NLNKNLRIG

-389 SSLALHQ
+389 SSFALH
-396 RVLKRSVLRG
+396 RRILKRAVLRG
-406 YFHNRIGYADGSA
+406 YFHNRVGYTDGSVQ
-419 LEEDFNRIGGLE
+419 EDNFNRIGGLE

-464 LGGYGGSAF
+464 FGGYGGRTF
-473 NVAVNISGLGDNYIN
+473 NVMVNISGLGDNYIN
-488 DFSLIPRQKHYDAEE
+488 DFSLIPRQKHYDALE

-512 HWWVTVGYNFYPEN
+512 HWWATMGYKFYPEN

-547 ELIQDKH
+547 QLIQDKH
-554 QFSYK
+554 QLSYK
-559 FLMKNTSTLNF
+559 FLMKNTSTLDLT
-570 NYAHEGV
+570 YAHEGV
-577 NLLYPFR
+577 NLLYPFG
-584 FTDDDT
+584 FTDNE

-608 DTRREIKLTTGFT
+608 DRRREIKLTSGFR
-621 YGSFYNGSRT
+621 YGSFYNGTRT
-631 EFSLG
+631 EFSLA

-650 FVQNN
+650 FVQND
-655 LEFPGNYGAERLLLL
+655 LEFSGNYGAEQLLLF

-689 YNTQRDNFNINSRLQ
+689 YNTQSDNFNINSRLQ

-717 SDNYIVEYFGPRNRA
+717 SDNYMVEYFGPRNRG

>member
-1 MEFNFLRFFVLLYFW
+1 MGFNFLRFFLLFYFW
-16 ILSYALSAQN
+16 VLSYVLFSQN
-26 NAQAYRLN
+26 NGEVYQLN
-34 IKRMDEKIRLD
+34 IQRMDEKIHLD
-45 GMLDEPFWEDLEIA
+45 GVLDESFWEDVEIA
-59 TNFWMNFPVGGTPV
+59 TNFWLNFPVGGTPV
-73 DDEVQTS
+73 DDEVQTT
-80 VKIAYDDDFIY
+80 VKITYDDDFIY
-91 IGVECHGK
+91 LGVECYGK

-132 GAIFGVNSAGVQ
+132 GVIFGVNPAGVQ

-168 NKWYTEASVTENG
+168 NKWYTQASVTENG

-197 KDHWGINFI
+197 KGHWGINFI
-206 RVDAQNNT
+206 RVDAQNNA
-214 NHSWAPVPIQFYGID
+214 NHSWAPVPIQFYGTD

-241 PTNEK
+241 PRNEK
-246 RNISLVPYLLGG
+246 GNISLVPYLLGNV
-258 AYKDYESKGDFNQ
+258 YKDYESKSDLSQ

-364 NLNKNLRVG
+364 NLNKNLRIG

-389 SSLALHQ
+389 SSFALH
-396 RVLKRSVLRG
+396 RRILKRAVLRG
-406 YFHNRIGYADGSA
+406 YFHNRVGYTDGSVQ
-419 LEEDFNRIGGLE
+419 EDNFNRIGGLE
-431 FNYSSEDSKWRAMA
+431 FNYSSEDSKWRAVT

-450 FSNENQNENHLFNL
+450 FSNENKNENHLFNL
-464 LGGYGGSAF
+464 LGGYGGRAF
-473 NVAVNISGLGDNYIN
+473 NVMVNISGLGDNYIN
-488 DFSLIPRQKHYDAEE
+488 DFSLIPRQKHYDALE

-512 HWWVTVGYNFYPEN
+512 HWWATMGYKFYPEN

-547 ELIQDKH
+547 QLIQDKH
-554 QFSYK
+554 QLSYK
-559 FLMKNTSTLNF
+559 FLMKNTSTLDLT
-570 NYAHEGV
+570 YAHEGV
-577 NLLYPFR
+577 NLLYPFG
-584 FTDDDT
+584 FTDNE

-608 DTRREIKLTTGFT
+608 DRRREIKLTSGFR
-621 YGSFYNGSRT
+621 YGSFYNGTRT
-631 EFSLG
+631 EFSLA

-650 FVQNN
+650 FVQND
-655 LEFPGNYGAERLLLL
+655 LEFSGNYGAEQLLLF

-689 YNTQRDNFNINSRLQ
+689 YNTQSDNFNINSRLQ

-717 SDNYIVEYFGPRNRA
+717 SDNYMVEYFGPRNRG